1 MLKLKLYLILIQSF
15 AYTLKI
21 NPKTLRYNSLN
32 FSLKGFHARFIRIC
46 YPPPPQSAI
55 KHRTPNNEEIE
66 LPTHI
71 TSNLKKELRDYQKQ
85 AIYSYLEKRQFNP
98 TQKHFMF
105 EMATGSGKTLV
116 MAGLILECYKQGYQN
131 FIFFVNSASILE
143 KTKLNFIDS
152 ASSKY
157 LFSENININDENT
170 EIKSINNLNESH
182 NNAINIYFSTIQ
194 GLFSLFTRAK
204 ENAITLEDLKD
215 QKLVFLADEAHHLNT
230 ETKKKLNDSEASE
243 KRNWESVVKLALEQN
258 KDNLLLEF
266 SATIPNEKSV
276 KEKYENLK
284 AFTYTLK
291 EFSEDKFCK
300 NIYSL
305 SYENK
310 ELETRF
316 LGACVSSLY
325 KELLAQHHN
334 IENFKPCILFKSERI
349 EESRKNQE
357 RFNTFL
363 ENLNPLDL
371 ENFFNHSR
379 NAFFKAAKSFFD
391 EKNYAPNL
399 VALLQNKF
407 KESVQINTNNEKE
420 LEKGMLLLNSLEDR
434 DNPKRV
440 IFSVDKLNEG
450 WDVLNLFDIV
460 RLKNKANQKDTI
472 KDAQLIGRGARYYPF
487 SYNDF
492 KPSCIEFYQRKF
504 DLFNPLSA
512 LERLDYHA
520 IYDSEFIAKL
530 KKELQE
536 LGLGFIEKE
545 KEKTTI
551 PLTPTKRFK
560 CYYASNTKDKKKN
573 LFNMDYSDP
582 VEVKLKSL
590 HVPLFAFGVRE
601 KKVDFKEE
609 NKGDRT
615 YYMTHALNKI
625 PLNYF
630 LKALNLKNLDF
641 KTLKK
646 AFKKH
651 AFNNKV
657 GFIEQYISPLKTN
670 FHKNQ
675 KFDDNKTLLKLAV
688 YVIENLKDTLLKE
701 QNEPSVSALELKEF
715 ETHNKSL
722 STSEWEKDVPPYEWL
737 LFKDMRKL
745 DSDLERE
752 FLGFI
757 NDHKEL
763 LNKKFKEWCVLRND
777 HFTELKV
784 FCNIEGPFYAQGF
797 EPDFILFAQTHEDGF
812 LGFTCYMEAKGE
824 HLEPSNAWKKE
835 FLGMLEN
842 ATLKSHNKKLHL
854 KGLPFFTLHNREV
867 NDEFQTAFHQTFK
880 DKEC

>member
-1 MLKLKLYLILIQSF
+1 MKNH
-15 AYTLKI
+15 A
-21 NPKTLRYNSLN
+21 LN
-32 FSLKGFHARFIRIC
+32 N
-46 YPPPPQSAI
+46 
-55 KHRTPNNEEIE
+55 TPNNKENNEEID

-85 AIYSYLEKRQFNP
+85 AIHNYLEKRQSHP

-131 FIFFVNSASILE
+131 FIFFVNSTSILE
-143 KTKLNFIDS
+143 KTKLNFTDS
-152 ASSKY
+152 VSSKY
-157 LFSENININDENT
+157 LFSENININDENI

-258 KDNLLLEF
+258 EDNLLLEF
-266 SATIPNEKSV
+266 SATIPKEKSV
-276 KEKYENLK
+276 EEKYKNLK
-284 AFTYTLK
+284 VATYTLK

-349 EESRKNQE
+349 EDSKENQE
-357 RFNTFL
+357 RFNAFL
-363 ENLNPLDL
+363 ENLSPLDL

-379 NAFFKAAKSFFD
+379 NAFFKDAKNFFD
-391 EKNYAPNL
+391 KQKYTPNL
-399 VALLQNKF
+399 AAFLQTKF
-407 KESVQINTNNEKE
+407 KKSTQINTNNEKE

-460 RLKNKANQKDTI
+460 RLKNKASQKDTT

-492 KPSCIEFYQRKF
+492 KPGRIEFYQRKF

-520 IYDSEFIAKL
+520 VYDSEFITQL
-530 KKELQE
+530 NNELQD
-536 LGLGFIEKE
+536 LGLGFVNEKQ
-545 KEKTTI
+545 TI

-560 CYYASNTKDKKKN
+560 CYYASNKREKNNN
-573 LFNMDYSDP
+573 LFNKDYSGP
-582 VEVKLKSL
+582 VKVKLQSL
-590 HVPLFAFGVRE
+590 HVPLFAFNVRE

-609 NKGDRT
+609 NKGDTT
-615 YYMTHALNKI
+615 YYIPHTLDKI
-625 PLNYF
+625 PINYF

-646 AFKKH
+646 AFKEH
-651 AFNNKV
+651 PFNNKV

-675 KFDDNKTLLKLAV
+675 KFDNNEILLKLAV
-688 YVIENLKDTLLKE
+688 YIIENLKDTLLKE
-701 QNEPSVSALELKEF
+701 QDKYEVSALELKEF

-722 STSEWEKDVPPYEWL
+722 SASEWEKNIPPYEWL

-745 DSDLERE
+745 DSKLERE
-752 FLGFI
+752 FLDFI
-757 NDHKEL
+757 NKNKEIL
-763 LNKKFKEWCVLRND
+763 DKKFKEWCVLRND
-777 HFTELKV
+777 HFAELKV
-784 FCNIEGPFYAQGF
+784 FCNIENSPFYAQGF

-824 HLEPSNAWKKE
+824 HLEPSNAWKEE
-835 FLGMLEN
+835 FLEMLEN

-854 KGLPFFTLHNREV
+854 KGLPFFTFTNNNRTL
-867 NDEFQTAFHQTFK
+867 NAEFVEAFHQTFK

>member
-1 MLKLKLYLILIQSF
+1 
-15 AYTLKI
+15 
-21 NPKTLRYNSLN
+21 
-32 FSLKGFHARFIRIC
+32 
-46 YPPPPQSAI
+46 
-55 KHRTPNNEEIE
+55 PNNAPNHGGID

-71 TSNLKKELRDYQKQ
+71 TSNLKKELRDYQKK
-85 AIYSYLEKRQFNP
+85 AIYNYLEKRQSNP

-116 MAGLILECYKQGYQN
+116 MAGLILECCKQGYQN
-131 FIFFVNSASILE
+131 FIFFVNSTSILE
-143 KTKLNFIDS
+143 KTKLNFTDS
-152 ASSKY
+152 TSSKY

-182 NNAINIYFSTIQ
+182 NSAINIYFSTIQ
-194 GLFSLFTRAK
+194 GLFSLFTKAK

-266 SATIPNEKSV
+266 SATIPKEKSV
-276 KEKYENLK
+276 EDKYKNLK
-284 AFTYTLK
+284 VATYTLK

-349 EESRKNQE
+349 EDSKANQE
-357 RFNTFL
+357 RFNAFL
-363 ENLNPLDL
+363 ENLSPLDL
-371 ENFFNHSR
+371 ENFFHYSR
-379 NAFFKAAKSFFD
+379 NAFFKDAKNFFD
-391 EKNYAPNL
+391 KQKYTPNL
-399 VALLQNKF
+399 TAFLQTKF
-407 KESVQINTNNEKE
+407 KKSTQINTNNEKE
-420 LEKGMLLLNSLEDR
+420 LEKSMLLLNSLEDR

-460 RLKNKANQKDTI
+460 RLKNKANQKDTT

-492 KPSCIEFYQRKF
+492 KPSRIEFYQRKF
-504 DLFNPLSA
+504 DLSNPLSA

-520 IYDSEFIAKL
+520 VYDSEFIAEL
-530 KKELQE
+530 KKELQD
-536 LGLGFIEKE
+536 LGLGFVNEKQ
-545 KEKTTI
+545 TI

-573 LFNMDYSDP
+573 LFNKDYSDP
-582 VEVKLKSL
+582 VEATLKSL
-590 HVPLFAFGVRE
+590 HVPLFGFIVYE

-609 NKGDRT
+609 NKGDTT
-615 YYMTHALNKI
+615 YYIPHTLDKI
-625 PLNYF
+625 PINYF

-657 GFIEQYISPLKTN
+657 EFIKEYISPLKTN

-675 KFDDNKTLLKLAV
+675 KFDDNEILLKLAV
-688 YVIENLKDTLLKE
+688 YIIENLKDTLLKE
-701 QNEPSVSALELKEF
+701 QDKYEVSALELKEF
-715 ETHNKSL
+715 ETHNKSI
-722 STSEWEKDVPPYEWL
+722 SASEWEKDIPFYEWL

-745 DSDLERE
+745 DSELERG
-752 FLGFI
+752 FLNFI
-757 NDHKEL
+757 NNHKEVL
-763 LNKKFKEWCVLRND
+763 DKKFKEWCVLRND
-777 HFTELKV
+777 HFAELKV
-784 FCNIEGPFYAQGF
+784 FCNIENSPFYAQGF
-797 EPDFILFAQTHEDGF
+797 EPDFILFAQTHSDEF

-835 FLGMLEN
+835 FLEMLEN
-842 ATLKSHNKKLHL
+842 TALKSRNKKLHL
-854 KGLPFFTLHNREV
+854 KGLPFFTLHNDKAV
-867 NDEFQTAFHQTFK
+867 NDEFATAFEQIFK

>member
-1 MLKLKLYLILIQSF
+1 
-15 AYTLKI
+15 
-21 NPKTLRYNSLN
+21 
-32 FSLKGFHARFIRIC
+32 
-46 YPPPPQSAI
+46 
-55 KHRTPNNEEIE
+55 
-66 LPTHI
+66 
-71 TSNLKKELRDYQKQ
+71 
-85 AIYSYLEKRQFNP
+85 
-98 TQKHFMF
+98 MF

-131 FIFFVNSASILE
+131 FIFFVNSTSILE

-152 ASSKY
+152 TSSKY

-170 EIKSINNLNESH
+170 EIKSINNLNESQAS
-182 NNAINIYFSTIQ
+182 AINIYFSTIQ
-194 GLFSLFTRAK
+194 GLFSLFAKAK

-230 ETKKKLNDSEASE
+230 DTKKKLSDAEFSE

-266 SATIPNEKSV
+266 SATIPKEKSV
-276 KEKYENLK
+276 EEKYKNLRVI
-284 AFTYTLK
+284 TYTLK

-349 EESRKNQE
+349 EDSKDNQE
-357 RFNTFL
+357 RFNAFL
-363 ENLNPLDL
+363 ENLSPLDL
-371 ENFFNHSR
+371 ENFFNYSR
-379 NAFFKAAKSFFD
+379 NAFFKDAKNFFD
-391 EKNYAPNL
+391 KQHYTPNL
-399 VALLQNKF
+399 TALLQTKF
-407 KESVQINTNNEKE
+407 KKSTQINTNNEKE
-420 LEKGMLLLNSLEDR
+420 LEKSMLLLNSLEDR
-434 DNPKRV
+434 QNPKRV

-460 RLKNKANQKDTI
+460 RLKNKASQKDTT

-487 SYNDF
+487 SYNDL
-492 KPSCIEFYQRKF
+492 KPSSIEFYQRKF
-504 DLFNPLSA
+504 DFSNPLSV

-520 IYDSEFIAKL
+520 IYDSEFISKL
-530 KKELQE
+530 NNELQD
-536 LGLGFIEKE
+536 LGLGFVNEKQ
-545 KEKTTI
+545 TI

-573 LFNMDYSDP
+573 LFNKDYTDS
-582 VEVKLKSL
+582 VKVKLQSL

-609 NKGDRT
+609 NKGDTT
-615 YYMTHALNKI
+615 YYIPHTLDKI

-657 GFIEQYISPLKTN
+657 GFIERYIFQLNTN

-675 KFDDNKTLLKLAV
+675 KFDDNKILLKLAV
-688 YVIENLKDTLLKE
+688 YIIENLKDTLLKE
-701 QNEPSVSALELKEF
+701 QDKYDVSALELKEF
-715 ETHNKSL
+715 ETHNRSL
-722 STSEWEKDVPPYEWL
+722 SASELEKNIPLYEWL

-745 DSDLERE
+745 DSDLERK
-752 FLGFI
+752 FLNFI
-757 NDHKEL
+757 NDHKEVL
-763 LNKKFKEWCVLRND
+763 DKKFKEWCVLRND
-777 HFTELKV
+777 HFAELKI
-784 FCNIEGPFYAQGF
+784 FCDIENSPYYAQGF
-797 EPDFILFAQTHEDGF
+797 EPDFILFAQTHSDEF

-824 HLEPSNAWKKE
+824 HLEPSSAWKKE
-835 FLGMLEN
+835 FLEMLEN
-842 ATLKSHNKKLHL
+842 AALKSHNKKLHL
-854 KGLPFFTLHNREV
+854 KGLPFFTFTNNNRTL
-867 NDEFQTAFHQTFK
+867 NAEFVEAFNQTFK
-880 DKEC
+880 DHKC

>member
-1 MLKLKLYLILIQSF
+1 
-15 AYTLKI
+15 
-21 NPKTLRYNSLN
+21 
-32 FSLKGFHARFIRIC
+32 
-46 YPPPPQSAI
+46 
-55 KHRTPNNEEIE
+55 
-66 LPTHI
+66 
-71 TSNLKKELRDYQKQ
+71 
-85 AIYSYLEKRQFNP
+85 
-98 TQKHFMF
+98 MF

-116 MAGLILECYKQGYQN
+116 MAGLILECCKQGYQN
-131 FIFFVNSASILE
+131 FIFFVNSTSILE
-143 KTKLNFIDS
+143 KTKLNFTDS

-194 GLFSLFTRAK
+194 GLFSLFTKAK
-204 ENAITLEDLKD
+204 ENAISIEDLKD

-230 ETKKKLNDSEASE
+230 ETKKKLNDAEFSE

-266 SATIPNEKSV
+266 SATIPKEKSV
-276 KEKYENLK
+276 EDKYKNLK

-349 EESRKNQE
+349 EDSKENQE
-357 RFNTFL
+357 RFNAFL
-363 ENLNPLDL
+363 ENLSPLDL
-371 ENFFNHSR
+371 ENFFHYSR
-379 NAFFKAAKSFFD
+379 NAFFKDAKNFFD
-391 EKNYAPNL
+391 KQKYTPNL
-399 VALLQNKF
+399 AQLLQTKF
-407 KESVQINTNNEKE
+407 KKSVQINTNNEKE

-434 DNPKRV
+434 DNHKRV

-460 RLKNKANQKDTI
+460 RLKNKASQKDTI

-492 KPSCIEFYQRKF
+492 KPGRIEFYQRKF
-504 DLFNPLSA
+504 DFSNPLSA

-520 IYDSEFIAKL
+520 VYDSEFIAKL
-530 KKELQE
+530 NNELQD
-536 LGLGFIEKE
+536 LGLGFVNEKQ
-545 KEKTTI
+545 TI

-560 CYYASNTKDKKKN
+560 CYYASNTKDKNKN
-573 LFNMDYSDP
+573 LFNKDYTDH
-582 VEVKLKSL
+582 VIVKLQSL
-590 HVPLFAFGVRE
+590 HVPLFAFNVRE

-615 YYMTHALNKI
+615 YYIPHTLNKI
-625 PLNYF
+625 PINYF

-657 GFIEQYISPLKTN
+657 GFIEQYISHLKTN
-670 FHKNQ
+670 FHKDQ
-675 KFDDNKTLLKLAV
+675 KFDDNKILLKLAV
-688 YVIENLKDTLLKE
+688 YIIENLKDTLLKE
-701 QNEPSVSALELKEF
+701 QDKPSVSALELKEF

-722 STSEWEKDVPPYEWL
+722 SASELEKDIPLYEWL

-757 NDHKEL
+757 NDHKEVL
-763 LNKKFKEWCVLRND
+763 DKKFKEWCVLRND
-777 HFTELKV
+777 HFAELKV
-784 FCNIEGPFYAQGF
+784 FCNIENSPYYAQGF
-797 EPDFILFAQTHEDGF
+797 EPDFILFAQTHSDEF

-824 HLEPSNAWKKE
+824 HLEPSNAWKEE
-835 FLGMLEN
+835 FLEMLEN
-842 ATLKSHNKKLHL
+842 TALKSHNKKLHL
-854 KGLPFFTLHNREV
+854 KGLPFFTLHNHNSVV
-867 NDEFQTAFHQTFK
+867 NGEFKTAFDQIFK
-880 DKEC
+880 DHKC

>member
-1 MLKLKLYLILIQSF
+1 
-15 AYTLKI
+15 
-21 NPKTLRYNSLN
+21 
-32 FSLKGFHARFIRIC
+32 
-46 YPPPPQSAI
+46 
-55 KHRTPNNEEIE
+55 
-66 LPTHI
+66 
-71 TSNLKKELRDYQKQ
+71 
-85 AIYSYLEKRQFNP
+85 
-98 TQKHFMF
+98 MF

-116 MAGLILECYKQGYQN
+116 MAALILECCKQGYQN
-131 FIFFVNSASILE
+131 FIFFVNSTSILE
-143 KTKLNFIDS
+143 KTKLNFTDS

-157 LFSENININDENT
+157 LFSENIHINDENI

-182 NNAINIYFSTIQ
+182 ENAINIYFSTIQ
-194 GLFSLFTRAK
+194 GLFSLLTKAK

-230 ETKKKLNDSEASE
+230 ETKKKLSGAEFSE
-243 KRNWESVVKLALEQN
+243 KCNWESVVKLALEQN

-276 KEKYENLK
+276 KDKYENLK
-284 AFTYTLK
+284 VITYTLK

-349 EESRKNQE
+349 EDSKQNQE
-357 RFNTFL
+357 RFNAFL
-363 ENLNPLDL
+363 DNLSPSDL
-371 ENFFNHSR
+371 ENFFNDSR
-379 NAFFKAAKSFFD
+379 NAFFKDAKNFFD
-391 EKNYAPNL
+391 KQNYTPNL
-399 VALLQNKF
+399 AAFLQTKF
-407 KESVQINTNNEKE
+407 KKSTQINTNNEKE

-440 IFSVDKLNEG
+440 VFSVDKLNEG

-460 RLKNKANQKDTI
+460 RLKNKASQKDTT
-472 KDAQLIGRGARYYPF
+472 KEAQLIGRGARYYPF

-492 KPSCIEFYQRKF
+492 KPNRIEFYQRKF
-504 DLFNPLSA
+504 DFSNPLSA

-520 IYDSEFIAKL
+520 VYDSEFIAQL
-530 KKELQE
+530 KKDLKEI
-536 LGLGFIEKE
+536 GLGFIDENKE
-545 KEKTTI
+545 KQII
-551 PLTPTKRFK
+551 PLTPTKHFK
-560 CYYASNTKDKKKN
+560 CYYASNTKDKNKN
-573 LFNMDYSDP
+573 LFNKDYTDS
-582 VEVKLKSL
+582 VKVKLQSL
-590 HVPLFAFGVRE
+590 HVPLFGFIVHE

-609 NKGDRT
+609 NKSDKT
-615 YYMTHALNKI
+615 FYLPHALGKI

-651 AFNNKV
+651 PFNNKV
-657 GFIEQYISPLKTN
+657 EFIREYISPLKTN

-675 KFDDNKTLLKLAV
+675 KFDDNKILLKLAV
-688 YVIENLKDTLLKE
+688 YIIENLKNTLLKE
-701 QNEPSVSALELKEF
+701 QDKYSVSELELKEF

-722 STSEWEKDVPPYEWL
+722 SASEWEKDIPSYEWL

-745 DSDLERE
+745 DSNLERG
-752 FLGFI
+752 FLNFI
-757 NDHKEL
+757 NDNKEVL
-763 LNKKFKEWCVLRND
+763 DKKFKEWCVLRND

-784 FCNIEGPFYAQGF
+784 FCNIENSPYYAQGF
-797 EPDFILFAQTHEDGF
+797 EPDFILFAQTHSDEF
-812 LGFTCYMEAKGE
+812 LGFTCYMESKGE

-835 FLGMLEN
+835 FLEMLEN
-842 ATLKSHNKKLHL
+842 ADLKSRNKKLNL
-854 KGLPFFTLHNREV
+854 KGLPFFTLHNNEAV
-867 NDEFQTAFHQTFK
+867 NEKFTTAFDQIFK
-880 DKEC
+880 DQEC

>member
-1 MLKLKLYLILIQSF
+1 
-15 AYTLKI
+15 
-21 NPKTLRYNSLN
+21 
-32 FSLKGFHARFIRIC
+32 
-46 YPPPPQSAI
+46 
-55 KHRTPNNEEIE
+55 
-66 LPTHI
+66 
-71 TSNLKKELRDYQKQ
+71 
-85 AIYSYLEKRQFNP
+85 
-98 TQKHFMF
+98 MF

-116 MAGLILECYKQGYQN
+116 MAGLILECCKQGYQN
-131 FIFFVNSASILE
+131 FIFFVNSTSILE
-143 KTKLNFIDS
+143 KTKLNFTDS

-157 LFSENININDENT
+157 LFSENIHINDENT

-182 NNAINIYFSTIQ
+182 NGAINIYFSTIQ

-230 ETKKKLNDSEASE
+230 ETKKKLSDAESSE

-266 SATIPNEKSV
+266 SATIPKEKSV
-276 KEKYENLK
+276 KDKYENLK
-284 AFTYTLK
+284 VITYTLK

-349 EESRKNQE
+349 EDSKENQE
-357 RFNTFL
+357 RFNAFL
-363 ENLNPLDL
+363 ENLSPLDL

-379 NAFFKAAKSFFD
+379 NAFFKDAKNFFD
-391 EKNYAPNL
+391 KQHYTPNL
-399 VALLQNKF
+399 AAFLQTKF
-407 KESVQINTNNEKE
+407 KKSVQINTNNEKE

-434 DNPKRV
+434 QNPKRV

-460 RLKNKANQKDTI
+460 RLKNKASQKDTT

-492 KPSCIEFYQRKF
+492 KPSSIEFYQCKF

-530 KKELQE
+530 KNELQD
-536 LGLGFIEKE
+536 LGLGFVNEKQ
-545 KEKTTI
+545 TI
-551 PLTPTKRFK
+551 PLTPTKHFK
-560 CYYASNTKDKKKN
+560 CYYASNTKDKNKN
-573 LFNMDYSDP
+573 LFNKDYTDH
-582 VEVKLKSL
+582 VKVKLQSL
-590 HVPLFAFGVRE
+590 HVPLFGFIVHE

-609 NKGDRT
+609 NKSDKT
-615 YYMTHALNKI
+615 FYLPHALGKI

-657 GFIEQYISPLKTN
+657 EFIKQYISPLKTN

-675 KFDDNKTLLKLAV
+675 KFDDNKKLLELAV
-688 YVIENLKDTLLKE
+688 YIIENLKDTLLKE
-701 QNEPSVSALELKEF
+701 QDKYSVSELKLKEF

-722 STSEWEKDVPPYEWL
+722 SASEFEKDIPSYEWL

-745 DSDLERE
+745 DSELERD
-752 FLGFI
+752 FLDFI
-757 NDHKEL
+757 NSHKEVL
-763 LNKKFKEWCVLRND
+763 DKKFKEWCVLRND

-784 FCNIEGPFYAQGF
+784 FCNIENSPYYAQGF
-797 EPDFILFAQTHEDGF
+797 EPDFILFAQTHSNEF

-835 FLGMLEN
+835 FLETLEN
-842 ATLKSHNKKLHL
+842 ADLKSRNKKLNL
-854 KGLPFFTLHNREV
+854 KGLPFFTNHNSVV
-867 NDEFQTAFHQTFK
+867 NSEFTTAFNQIF
-880 DKEC
+880 

>member
-1 MLKLKLYLILIQSF
+1 MKNH
-15 AYTLKI
+15 A
-21 NPKTLRYNSLN
+21 LN
-32 FSLKGFHARFIRIC
+32 NAPSNG
-46 YPPPPQSAI
+46 
-55 KHRTPNNEEIE
+55 EIE

-71 TSNLKKELRDYQKQ
+71 TSNLKKELRDYQKK
-85 AIYSYLEKRQFNP
+85 AIYNYLEKQQSNP

-116 MAGLILECYKQGYQN
+116 MAGLILECCKQGYQN
-131 FIFFVNSASILE
+131 FIFFVNSTSILE
-143 KTKLNFIDS
+143 KTKLNFTDS

-182 NNAINIYFSTIQ
+182 SGAINIYFSTIQ
-194 GLFSLFTRAK
+194 GLFSLFTKAK

-266 SATIPNEKSV
+266 SATIPKEKSV
-276 KEKYENLK
+276 EEKYKNLK

-310 ELETRF
+310 ALETRF

-349 EESRKNQE
+349 EDSKANQE
-357 RFNTFL
+357 RFNAFL
-363 ENLNPLDL
+363 ENLSPLDL
-371 ENFFNHSR
+371 ENFFNYSR
-379 NAFFKAAKSFFD
+379 NAFFKDAKNFFD
-391 EKNYAPNL
+391 KQKYTPNL
-399 VALLQNKF
+399 TAFLQTKF
-407 KESVQINTNNEKE
+407 KKSTQINTNNEKE

-492 KPSCIEFYQRKF
+492 KPSRIEFYQRKF
-504 DLFNPLSA
+504 DLSNPLSA

-520 IYDSEFIAKL
+520 VYDSEFIAKL
-530 KKELQE
+530 NNELQD
-536 LGLGFIEKE
+536 LGLGFVNEKQ
-545 KEKTTI
+545 TI

-560 CYYASNTKDKKKN
+560 CYYASNTKDKNKN
-573 LFNMDYSDP
+573 LFNKDYTDP
-582 VEVKLKSL
+582 VEAKLQSL
-590 HVPLFAFGVRE
+590 HVPLFAFNARE

-609 NKGDRT
+609 NKGDTT
-615 YYMTHALNKI
+615 YFIPHTLDKI
-625 PLNYF
+625 PINYF
-630 LKALNLKNLDF
+630 LKALNLKNLNF

-657 GFIEQYISPLKTN
+657 GFIECYISPLKTK
-670 FHKNQ
+670 FHKDQ
-675 KFDDNKTLLKLAV
+675 KFDDNKILLKLAV
-688 YVIENLKDTLLKE
+688 YIIENLKDTLLKE
-701 QNEPSVSALELKEF
+701 QDKYEVSALELKEF

-722 STSEWEKDVPPYEWL
+722 SASEWEKDIPFYEWL

-757 NDHKEL
+757 NDHKEVL
-763 LNKKFKEWCVLRND
+763 DKKFKEWCVLRND

-784 FCNIEGPFYAQGF
+784 FCNIENSPYYAQGF
-797 EPDFILFAQTHEDGF
+797 EPDFILFAQTHSDEF

-835 FLGMLEN
+835 FLETLEN
-842 ATLKSHNKKLHL
+842 AALKSHNKKLDL
-854 KGLPFFTLHNREV
+854 KGLPFFTLHNNKEV
-867 NDEFQTAFHQTFK
+867 NDEFATAFDQIFK
-880 DKEC
+880 DHKC

>member
-1 MLKLKLYLILIQSF
+1 
-15 AYTLKI
+15 
-21 NPKTLRYNSLN
+21 
-32 FSLKGFHARFIRIC
+32 
-46 YPPPPQSAI
+46 
-55 KHRTPNNEEIE
+55 
-66 LPTHI
+66 
-71 TSNLKKELRDYQKQ
+71 
-85 AIYSYLEKRQFNP
+85 
-98 TQKHFMF
+98 MF

-116 MAGLILECYKQGYQN
+116 MAGLILECCKQGYQN
-131 FIFFVNSASILE
+131 FIFFVNSTSILE
-143 KTKLNFIDS
+143 KTKLNFTDS

-170 EIKSINNLNESH
+170 EIKSINNLNESQSS
-182 NNAINIYFSTIQ
+182 AINIYFSTIQ
-194 GLFSLFTRAK
+194 GLFSLFTKAK

-266 SATIPNEKSV
+266 SATIPKEKSV
-276 KEKYENLK
+276 EEKYKNLK
-284 AFTYTLK
+284 VVTYTLK

-349 EESRKNQE
+349 EDSKANQE

-363 ENLNPLDL
+363 ENLSPLDL
-371 ENFFNHSR
+371 ENFFHYSR
-379 NAFFKAAKSFFD
+379 NAFFKAAKNFFD
-391 EKNYAPNL
+391 EKNYTPNL
-399 VALLQNKF
+399 TAFLQTKF
-407 KESVQINTNNEKE
+407 KKSTQINTNNEKE

-460 RLKNKANQKDTI
+460 RLKNKASQKDTT

-492 KPSCIEFYQRKF
+492 KPSRIEFYQRKF
-504 DLFNPLSA
+504 DFSNPLST

-520 IYDSEFIAKL
+520 VYDSEFIAQL
-530 KKELQE
+530 NNELQD
-536 LGLGFIEKE
+536 LGLGFVNEKQ
-545 KEKTTI
+545 TI

-560 CYYASNTKDKKKN
+560 CYYASNTKDKNKN
-573 LFNMDYSDP
+573 LFNKDYTDS
-582 VEVKLKSL
+582 VKAKLQSL
-590 HVPLFAFGVRE
+590 HVPLFAFNVRE

-615 YYMTHALNKI
+615 YYIPHTLDKI
-625 PLNYF
+625 PINYF

-651 AFNNKV
+651 PFNNKV
-657 GFIEQYISPLKTN
+657 GFIEQYISHLKTN

-675 KFDDNKTLLKLAV
+675 KFDDNKILLKLAV
-688 YVIENLKDTLLKE
+688 YIIENLKDTLLKE
-701 QNEPSVSALELKEF
+701 QDKYEVSALELKEF

-722 STSEWEKDVPPYEWL
+722 SASELEKDIPFYEWL

-752 FLGFI
+752 FLVFI
-757 NDHKEL
+757 NDRKEVL
-763 LNKKFKEWCVLRND
+763 DRKFKEWCVLRND

-784 FCNIEGPFYAQGF
+784 FCDIEGPYYAQGF
-797 EPDFILFAQTHEDGF
+797 EPDFILFAQTHSDEF

-835 FLGMLEN
+835 FLEMLEN
-842 ATLKSHNKKLHL
+842 AMLKSHNKKLHL
-854 KGLPFFTLHNREV
+854 KGLPFFTLHNNKAV
-867 NDEFQTAFHQTFK
+867 NGEFATAFDQIFK
-880 DKEC
+880 D

>member
-1 MLKLKLYLILIQSF
+1 MY
-15 AYTLKI
+15 
-21 NPKTLRYNSLN
+21 
-32 FSLKGFHARFIRIC
+32 SLKVT
-46 YPPPPQSAI
+46 PPPPQSAI
-55 KHRTPNNEEIE
+55 KDHAPNNGEIE
-66 LPTHI
+66 LPAHI
-71 TSNLKKELRDYQKQ
+71 TSNLKNELRDYQKQ
-85 AIYSYLEKRQFNP
+85 AINNYLEKRQSHP

-131 FIFFVNSASILE
+131 FIFFVNSTSILE

-152 ASSKY
+152 VSSKY

-170 EIKSINNLNESH
+170 EIKSINNLNESQAS
-182 NNAINIYFSTIQ
+182 AINIYFSTIQ
-194 GLFSLFTRAK
+194 GLFSLFTKAK
-204 ENAITLEDLKD
+204 ENAISVEDLKD

-230 ETKKKLNDSEASE
+230 ETKKKLSDAESSE
-243 KRNWESVVKLALEQN
+243 KHNWESVVKLALEQN

-276 KEKYENLK
+276 KDKYKNLK
-284 AFTYTLK
+284 VITYTLK

-349 EESRKNQE
+349 EDSKENQE

-379 NAFFKAAKSFFD
+379 NAFFKDAKNFFD
-391 EKNYAPNL
+391 KQHYTPNL
-399 VALLQNKF
+399 AALLQTKF
-407 KESVQINTNNEKE
+407 KKNVQINTNNEKE

-434 DNPKRV
+434 ENLKRV

-460 RLKNKANQKDTI
+460 RLKNKASQKDTT

-487 SYNDF
+487 SYNDL
-492 KPSCIEFYQRKF
+492 KPSQIEFYQRKF

-530 KKELQE
+530 KKELQD
-536 LGLGFIEKE
+536 LGLGFIE

-573 LFNMDYSDP
+573 LFNKDYTDP
-582 VEVKLKSL
+582 VKVKLQSL

-615 YYMTHALNKI
+615 YYIPHTLDKI
-625 PLNYF
+625 PINYF

-657 GFIEQYISPLKTN
+657 GFIEQYISHLKTN

-688 YVIENLKDTLLKE
+688 YIIGNLKDTLLKE
-701 QNEPSVSALELKEF
+701 QDKYEVSALELKEF

-722 STSEWEKDVPPYEWL
+722 SASEWEKDIPFYEWL

-745 DSDLERE
+745 DSKLERE
-752 FLGFI
+752 FLDFI
-757 NDHKEL
+757 NKNKEVL
-763 LNKKFKEWCVLRND
+763 DKKFKEWCVLRND
-777 HFTELKV
+777 HFAELKI
-784 FCNIEGPFYAQGF
+784 FCDIEGPFYAQGF
-797 EPDFILFAQTHEDGF
+797 EPDFILFAQTHEDEF
-812 LGFTCYMEAKGE
+812 LGFTCYMEVKGE

-835 FLGMLEN
+835 FLEMLEN

-854 KGLPFFTLHNREV
+854 KGLPFFTLHNSVV
-867 NDEFQTAFHQTFK
+867 NGDFQTAFHQTFK

>member
-1 MLKLKLYLILIQSF
+1 MF
-15 AYTLKI
+15 AYTSKTNL
-21 NPKTLRYNSLN
+21 KTLRYNSLN
-32 FSLKGFHARFIRIC
+32 FSLKGFHARFIHSKL
-46 YPPPPQSAI
+46 PPPPQSAI
-55 KHRTPNNEEIE
+55 KHHAPNNAPNNKEIE

-85 AIYSYLEKRQFNP
+85 AIYNYLEKRQFNP

-143 KTKLNFIDS
+143 KTKLNFTDS

-157 LFSENININDENT
+157 LFSESININDENI

-194 GLFSLFTRAK
+194 GLFSLFTKAK

-266 SATIPNEKSV
+266 SATIPKEKSV
-276 KEKYENLK
+276 EDKYKNLK
-284 AFTYTLK
+284 VITYTLK

-349 EESRKNQE
+349 EDSKENQE

-363 ENLNPLDL
+363 ENLSPLDL
-371 ENFFNHSR
+371 ENFFNYSR
-379 NAFFKAAKSFFD
+379 NAFFKDAKNFFD
-391 EKNYAPNL
+391 KQHYTPNL
-399 VALLQNKF
+399 TAFLQTKF
-407 KESVQINTNNEKE
+407 KKSTQINTNNEKE

-460 RLKNKANQKDTI
+460 RLKNKASQKDTT

-492 KPSCIEFYQRKF
+492 KPSRIEFYQRKF

-520 IYDSEFIAKL
+520 VYDSEFIAQL
-530 KKELQE
+530 NNELQD
-536 LGLGFIEKE
+536 LGLGFVNEKQ
-545 KEKTTI
+545 TI

-560 CYYASNTKDKKKN
+560 CYYASNTKDKNKN
-573 LFNMDYSDP
+573 LFNKDYTDS
-582 VEVKLKSL
+582 VKVKLQSL
-590 HVPLFAFGVRE
+590 HVPLFAFNVRE
-601 KKVDFKEE
+601 KQVDFKEE

-615 YYMTHALNKI
+615 YYIPHTLDKI

-646 AFKKH
+646 AFTKH

-657 GFIEQYISPLKTN
+657 GFIERYVSSLKTN
-670 FHKNQ
+670 FHKDQ
-675 KFDDNKTLLKLAV
+675 KFDDNKNLLKLAV
-688 YVIENLKDTLLKE
+688 YIIENLKDALLKE
-701 QNEPSVSALELKEF
+701 QDKYEVSALELKEF

-722 STSEWEKDVPPYEWL
+722 SASEWEKDIPPYEWL

-757 NDHKEL
+757 NDHKEVL
-763 LNKKFKEWCVLRND
+763 DKKFKEWCVLRND
-777 HFTELKV
+777 HFAELKV
-784 FCNIEGPFYAQGF
+784 FCNIENSPYYAQGF
-797 EPDFILFAQTHEDGF
+797 EPDFILFAQTYSDEF

-835 FLGMLEN
+835 FLEMLEN

-854 KGLPFFTLHNREV
+854 KGLPFFTLHNGV
-867 NDEFQTAFHQTFK
+867 VKDDFKTAFHQTFK

>member
-1 MLKLKLYLILIQSF
+1 
-15 AYTLKI
+15 
-21 NPKTLRYNSLN
+21 
-32 FSLKGFHARFIRIC
+32 
-46 YPPPPQSAI
+46 
-55 KHRTPNNEEIE
+55 
-66 LPTHI
+66 
-71 TSNLKKELRDYQKQ
+71 
-85 AIYSYLEKRQFNP
+85 
-98 TQKHFMF
+98 MF

-131 FIFFVNSASILE
+131 FIFFVNSTSILE
-143 KTKLNFIDS
+143 KTKLNFTDS
-152 ASSKY
+152 VSSKY
-157 LFSENININDENT
+157 LFSETIHINDENT
-170 EIKSINNLNESH
+170 EIKSINNLSESYE
-182 NNAINIYFSTIQ
+182 NAINIYFSTIQ
-194 GLFSLFTRAK
+194 GLFSLFTKAK

-230 ETKKKLNDSEASE
+230 ETKKKLSDAESSE

-276 KEKYENLK
+276 KDKYENLK
-284 AFTYTLK
+284 VITYTLK

-310 ELETRF
+310 DLETRF

-349 EESRKNQE
+349 EDSKENQE
-357 RFNTFL
+357 RFNAFL
-363 ENLNPLDL
+363 ENLSPLDL
-371 ENFFNHSR
+371 ENFFNDSR
-379 NAFFKAAKSFFD
+379 NAFFKDAKNFFD
-391 EKNYAPNL
+391 KQHYTPNL
-399 VALLQNKF
+399 AAFLQTKF
-407 KESVQINTNNEKE
+407 KKSTQINTNNEKE

-460 RLKNKANQKDTI
+460 RLKNKASQKDTT
-472 KDAQLIGRGARYYPF
+472 KEAQLIGRGARYYPF

-492 KPSCIEFYQRKF
+492 KPSRIEFYQRKF
-504 DLFNPLSA
+504 DFSNPLSA

-520 IYDSEFIAKL
+520 VYDSEFIAQL
-530 KKELQE
+530 KNDLKEI
-536 LGLGFIEKE
+536 GLGFVNENKE
-545 KEKTTI
+545 KQTI
-551 PLTPTKRFK
+551 PLTPTKHFK
-560 CYYASNTKDKKKN
+560 CYYASNTKDKNKN
-573 LFNMDYSDP
+573 LFNKDYTDS
-582 VEVKLKSL
+582 VGVKLQSL
-590 HVPLFAFGVRE
+590 HVPLFGFIVHE
-601 KKVDFKEE
+601 KKVDFKED
-609 NKGDRT
+609 NQGDKT
-615 YYMTHALNKI
+615 FYLPHALDKI

-657 GFIEQYISPLKTN
+657 EFIKEYISPLKTN

-675 KFDDNKTLLKLAV
+675 KFDNNKTLLELAV
-688 YVIENLKDTLLKE
+688 HIIENLKDTLLKE
-701 QNEPSVSALELKEF
+701 QDKYSVSELELKEF

-722 STSEWEKDVPPYEWL
+722 SAREFEKDIPSYEWL

-745 DSDLERE
+745 DSDLERD
-752 FLGFI
+752 FLDFI
-757 NDHKEL
+757 NDNKEVL
-763 LNKKFKEWCVLRND
+763 DKKFKEWCVLRND

-784 FCNIEGPFYAQGF
+784 FCNIEDSPFYAQGF
-797 EPDFILFAQTHEDGF
+797 EPDFILFAQTHSDEF

-824 HLEPSNAWKKE
+824 HLEHFSAWKEE
-835 FLGMLEN
+835 FLKMLEN
-842 ATLKSHNKKLHL
+842 AELKSRNKKLDL
-854 KGLPFFTLHNREV
+854 KGLPFFTLHNGVVGVV
-867 NDEFQTAFHQTFK
+867 NEKFYTAFNQIFK
-880 DKEC
+880 D

>member
-1 MLKLKLYLILIQSF
+1 MKD
-15 AYTLKI
+15 
-21 NPKTLRYNSLN
+21 
-32 FSLKGFHARFIRIC
+32 HA
-46 YPPPPQSAI
+46 
-55 KHRTPNNEEIE
+55 PNNAPSNGEIE

-71 TSNLKKELRDYQKQ
+71 TSNLKNELRDYQKK
-85 AIYSYLEKRQFNP
+85 AINNYLEKRQSHPF
-98 TQKHFMF
+98 QKHFMF

-131 FIFFVNSASILE
+131 FIFFVNSTSILE
-143 KTKLNFIDS
+143 KTKLNFTDS

-170 EIKSINNLNESH
+170 EIKSINNLNESQAS
-182 NNAINIYFSTIQ
+182 AINIYFSTIQ
-194 GLFSLFTRAK
+194 GLFSLFTKAK
-204 ENAITLEDLKD
+204 ENAISIEDLKD

-230 ETKKKLNDSEASE
+230 ETKKKLSDAESSE
-243 KRNWESVVKLALEQN
+243 KRNWESVVKLVLEQN

-276 KEKYENLK
+276 EEKYKNLK
-284 AFTYTLK
+284 VITYTLK

-349 EESRKNQE
+349 EESKENQE
-357 RFNTFL
+357 RFNAFL
-363 ENLNPLDL
+363 ENLSPLDL

-379 NAFFKAAKSFFD
+379 NAFFKAAKNFFD
-391 EKNYAPNL
+391 ERNYTPNL
-399 VALLQNKF
+399 VAFLQTKF
-407 KESVQINTNNEKE
+407 KKSTQINTNNEKE

-460 RLKNKANQKDTI
+460 RLKNKASQKDTT

-492 KPSCIEFYQRKF
+492 KPSRIEFYQRKF
-504 DLFNPLSA
+504 DFSNPLSA

-520 IYDSEFIAKL
+520 VYDSEFIAKL
-530 KKELQE
+530 NNELQD
-536 LGLGFIEKE
+536 LGLGFVDEKQ
-545 KEKTTI
+545 TI

-560 CYYASNTKDKKKN
+560 CYYASNKREKNNN
-573 LFNMDYSDP
+573 LFNKDYSDP
-582 VEVKLKSL
+582 VEATLKSL
-590 HVPLFAFGVRE
+590 HVPLFGFNVRE

-609 NKGDRT
+609 NKGDKT
-615 YYMTHALNKI
+615 YYIPYILDKI
-625 PLNYF
+625 PINYF

-675 KFDDNKTLLKLAV
+675 KFDDNKILLQLAV
-688 YVIENLKDTLLKE
+688 YIIGNLKDTLLKE
-701 QNEPSVSALELKEF
+701 QDKYDVSALELKEF

-722 STSEWEKDVPPYEWL
+722 SASEWEKNIPPYEWL

-745 DSDLERE
+745 DSDLERD
-752 FLGFI
+752 FLDFI
-757 NDHKEL
+757 NKNKEL

-797 EPDFILFAQTHEDGF
+797 EPDFILFAQTHSDEF

-824 HLEPSNAWKKE
+824 HLESSSAWKKE
-835 FLGMLEN
+835 FLEMLEN
-842 ATLKSHNKKLHL
+842 AVLESHNKKLHL
-854 KGLPFFTLHNREV
+854 KGLPFFTLHNSVV
-867 NDEFQTAFHQTFK
+867 NGDFKTAFDQIFK
-880 DKEC
+880 DHKC

>member
-1 MLKLKLYLILIQSF
+1 MKDRTQNN
-15 AYTLKI
+15 AP
-21 NPKTLRYNSLN
+21 N
-32 FSLKGFHARFIRIC
+32 
-46 YPPPPQSAI
+46 
-55 KHRTPNNEEIE
+55 TPNNGGIE

-85 AIYSYLEKRQFNP
+85 AIYNYLEKRQSHP

-131 FIFFVNSASILE
+131 FIFFVNSTSILE
-143 KTKLNFIDS
+143 KTKLNFTDS

-170 EIKSINNLNESH
+170 EIKSINILNESQAS
-182 NNAINIYFSTIQ
+182 AINIYFSTIQ
-194 GLFSLFTRAK
+194 GLFSLFTKAK

-230 ETKKKLNDSEASE
+230 ETKKKLSDAESSE

-266 SATIPNEKSV
+266 SATIPKEKSV
-276 KEKYENLK
+276 EEKYKNLK
-284 AFTYTLK
+284 VATYTLK

-349 EESRKNQE
+349 EESKKNQE
-357 RFNTFL
+357 RFNAFL
-363 ENLNPLDL
+363 ENLSPLDL
-371 ENFFNHSR
+371 ENFFHYSR
-379 NAFFKAAKSFFD
+379 NAFFKDAKNFFD
-391 EKNYAPNL
+391 KQKYTPNL
-399 VALLQNKF
+399 AAFLQTKF
-407 KESVQINTNNEKE
+407 KKSAQINTNNEKE

-460 RLKNKANQKDTI
+460 RLKNKASQKDTT

-492 KPSCIEFYQRKF
+492 KPGRIEFYQRKF
-504 DLFNPLSA
+504 DFSNPLSA

-530 KKELQE
+530 NNELQD
-536 LGLGFIEKE
+536 LGLGFVNEKQ
-545 KEKTTI
+545 TI

-582 VEVKLKSL
+582 VEATLQSL
-590 HVPLFAFGVRE
+590 HVPLFGFIVRE

-609 NKGDRT
+609 NKGDTT
-615 YYMTHALNKI
+615 YYIPHTLDKI

-657 GFIEQYISPLKTN
+657 GFIEQYISHLKTN

-688 YVIENLKDTLLKE
+688 YIIENLKDALLKE
-701 QNEPSVSALELKEF
+701 QDKYEVSALELKEF

-722 STSEWEKDVPPYEWL
+722 SASELEKGIPFYEWL

-745 DSDLERE
+745 DSDLERK
-752 FLGFI
+752 FLVFI
-757 NDHKEL
+757 NDHKEVL
-763 LNKKFKEWCVLRND
+763 DKKFKEWCVLRND

-784 FCNIEGPFYAQGF
+784 FCNIEDSPYYAQGF
-797 EPDFILFAQTHEDGF
+797 EPDFILFAQTHSDEF

-835 FLGMLEN
+835 FLEMLEN

-854 KGLPFFTLHNREV
+854 KGLPFFTLHNNKNNKAV
-867 NDEFQTAFHQTFK
+867 NDEFATAFDQIF
-880 DKEC
+880 

>member
-1 MLKLKLYLILIQSF
+1 
-15 AYTLKI
+15 T
-21 NPKTLRYNSLN
+21 
-32 FSLKGFHARFIRIC
+32 
-46 YPPPPQSAI
+46 QSAI
-55 KHRTPNNEEIE
+55 KDRTPNNAPSNKEID

-85 AIYSYLEKRQFNP
+85 AIYNYLEKRQSNP

-116 MAGLILECYKQGYQN
+116 MAGLILECCKQGYQN
-131 FIFFVNSASILE
+131 FIFFVNSTSILE
-143 KTKLNFIDS
+143 KTKLNFTDS

-157 LFSENININDENT
+157 LFSENININDENI

-182 NNAINIYFSTIQ
+182 NSAINIYFSTIQ
-194 GLFSLFTRAK
+194 GLFSLFTKAK

-230 ETKKKLNDSEASE
+230 ETKKKLNDSETSE
-243 KRNWESVVKLALEQN
+243 KHNWESVVKLALEQN

-266 SATIPNEKSV
+266 STTIPNEKSV
-276 KEKYENLK
+276 KDKYENLK

-349 EESRKNQE
+349 EDSKENQE
-357 RFNTFL
+357 RFNAFL
-363 ENLNPLDL
+363 ENLSPLDL
-371 ENFFNHSR
+371 ENFFHYSR
-379 NAFFKAAKSFFD
+379 NAFFKDAKNFFD
-391 EKNYAPNL
+391 KQKYTPNL
-399 VALLQNKF
+399 VAFLQTKF
-407 KESVQINTNNEKE
+407 KKSTQINTNNEKE

-460 RLKNKANQKDTI
+460 RLKNKASQKDTI

-492 KPSCIEFYQRKF
+492 KPSRIEFYQRKF
-504 DLFNPLSA
+504 DLNNPLST

-520 IYDSEFIAKL
+520 VYDSEFITEL

-536 LGLGFIEKE
+536 LGLGLIE

-560 CYYASNTKDKKKN
+560 CYYASNKRDKNKN
-573 LFNMDYSDP
+573 LFNKDYSGP
-582 VEVKLKSL
+582 VEAKLQSL
-590 HVPLFAFGVRE
+590 HVPLFGFIVRE

-609 NKGDRT
+609 NKGDTT
-615 YYMTHALNKI
+615 YFIPHTLDKI

-657 GFIEQYISPLKTN
+657 EFIEQYISHLKTN
-670 FHKNQ
+670 FHKDQ
-675 KFDDNKTLLKLAV
+675 KFDDNKNLLKLAV
-688 YVIENLKDTLLKE
+688 YIIENLKDTLLKE
-701 QNEPSVSALELKEF
+701 QDKYEVSALELKEF

-722 STSEWEKDVPPYEWL
+722 SASEWEKDIPFYEWL

-745 DSDLERE
+745 DSDLERA
-752 FLGFI
+752 FLVFI
-757 NDHKEL
+757 NDHKEVL
-763 LNKKFKEWCVLRND
+763 DKKFKEWCVLRND

-784 FCNIEGPFYAQGF
+784 FCNIEDSPYYAQGF
-797 EPDFILFAQTHEDGF
+797 EPDFILFAQTHSDEF

-824 HLEPSNAWKKE
+824 HLELSNAWKKE
-835 FLGMLEN
+835 FLETLEN

-854 KGLPFFTLHNREV
+854 KGLPFFTLHNLHNNKVV
-867 NDEFQTAFHQTFK
+867 NDEFATAFDQIFK
-880 DKEC
+880 D

>member
-1 MLKLKLYLILIQSF
+1 
-15 AYTLKI
+15 
-21 NPKTLRYNSLN
+21 
-32 FSLKGFHARFIRIC
+32 
-46 YPPPPQSAI
+46 
-55 KHRTPNNEEIE
+55 
-66 LPTHI
+66 
-71 TSNLKKELRDYQKQ
+71 
-85 AIYSYLEKRQFNP
+85 
-98 TQKHFMF
+98 MF

-131 FIFFVNSASILE
+131 FIFFVNSTSILE
-143 KTKLNFIDS
+143 KTKLNFTDS
-152 ASSKY
+152 VSSKY
-157 LFSENININDENT
+157 LFSENITINDENT
-170 EIKSINNLNESH
+170 EIKSINNLNESQAS
-182 NNAINIYFSTIQ
+182 AINIYFSTIQ
-194 GLFSLFTRAK
+194 GLFSLFTKAK
-204 ENAITLEDLKD
+204 ENAITIEDLKD
-215 QKLVFLADEAHHLNT
+215 RKLVFLADEAHHLNT
-230 ETKKKLNDSEASE
+230 ETKKKLSDAESSE
-243 KRNWESVVKLALEQN
+243 KHNWESVVKLALEQN

-276 KEKYENLK
+276 KDKYKNLK
-284 AFTYTLK
+284 VITYTLK

-349 EESRKNQE
+349 EDSKENQE
-357 RFNTFL
+357 RFNAFL
-363 ENLNPLDL
+363 ENLSPLDL
-371 ENFFNHSR
+371 ENFFHYSR
-379 NAFFKAAKSFFD
+379 NAFFKDAKNFFD
-391 EKNYAPNL
+391 KQNYTPNL
-399 VALLQNKF
+399 TAFLQTKF
-407 KESVQINTNNEKE
+407 KKSTQINTNNEKE

-460 RLKNKANQKDTI
+460 RLKNKASQKDTT

-492 KPSCIEFYQRKF
+492 KPSRIEFYQRKF
-504 DLFNPLSA
+504 DFSNPLSA

-520 IYDSEFIAKL
+520 IYNSEFIAKL
-530 KKELQE
+530 KKELQD
-536 LGLGFIEKE
+536 LGLGLIE

-560 CYYASNTKDKKKN
+560 CYYASNTKDKNKN
-573 LFNMDYSDP
+573 LFNKDYTDP
-582 VEVKLKSL
+582 VEAKLKSL

-609 NKGDRT
+609 NKGDTT
-615 YYMTHALNKI
+615 YYIPHTLDKI

-657 GFIEQYISPLKTN
+657 EFIKEYISPLKTN

-675 KFDDNKTLLKLAV
+675 KFDDNKILLKLAV
-688 YVIENLKDTLLKE
+688 YIIENLKDTLLKE
-701 QNEPSVSALELKEF
+701 QDKPSVSALELKEF

-722 STSEWEKDVPPYEWL
+722 SASELEKDIPCYEWL

-745 DSDLERE
+745 DSKLERE
-752 FLGFI
+752 FLDFI
-757 NDHKEL
+757 NKNKEVL
-763 LNKKFKEWCVLRND
+763 DKKFKEWCVLRND
-777 HFTELKV
+777 HFAELKV

-797 EPDFILFAQTHEDGF
+797 EPDFILFAQTHEDEF

-835 FLGMLEN
+835 FLEMLEN

-854 KGLPFFTLHNREV
+854 KGLPFFTLHNNKV
-867 NDEFQTAFHQTFK
+867 ANDEFTTAFNQTFK

>member
-1 MLKLKLYLILIQSF
+1 MKD
-15 AYTLKI
+15 
-21 NPKTLRYNSLN
+21 
-32 FSLKGFHARFIRIC
+32 
-46 YPPPPQSAI
+46 
-55 KHRTPNNEEIE
+55 RTPNNTPNNAPNNKEID

-85 AIYSYLEKRQFNP
+85 AIDNYLEKCQFNP

-143 KTKLNFIDS
+143 KTKLNFTDS

-157 LFSENININDENT
+157 LFSENININDENI

-276 KEKYENLK
+276 KDKYENLK
-284 AFTYTLK
+284 VVTYTLK

-349 EESRKNQE
+349 EESKKNQE
-357 RFNTFL
+357 RFNMFL
-363 ENLNPLDL
+363 ENLSPLDL

-391 EKNYAPNL
+391 EQKHTPNL

-420 LEKGMLLLNSLEDR
+420 LEKSMLLLNSLEDR

-450 WDVLNLFDIV
+450 WDALNLFDIV

-472 KDAQLIGRGARYYPF
+472 KDVQLIGRGARYYPF

-492 KPSCIEFYQRKF
+492 KPSRIEFYQRKF

-530 KKELQE
+530 NEKLQIS
-536 LGLGFIEKE
+536 GLEFVNEKQ
-545 KEKTTI
+545 TI
-551 PLTPTKRFK
+551 PLIPTKRFK
-560 CYYASNTKDKKKN
+560 CYYASNKREKNNN
-573 LFNMDYSDP
+573 LFNKDYSGP
-582 VEVKLKSL
+582 VEATLKSL
-590 HVPLFAFGVRE
+590 RVPLFGFNVRE

-615 YYMTHALNKI
+615 YYIPYILDKI

-675 KFDDNKTLLKLAV
+675 KFDDNEILLKLAV
-688 YVIENLKDTLLKE
+688 YIIGNLKDTLLKE
-701 QNEPSVSALELKEF
+701 QDKYDVSALELKEF

-722 STSEWEKDVPPYEWL
+722 SASEWEKNIPPYEWL
-737 LFKDMRKL
+737 LFNDMRKL
-745 DSDLERE
+745 DSGLERE

-757 NDHKEL
+757 NNNKEL
-763 LNKKFKEWCVLRND
+763 LDKKFKEWCVLRND
-777 HFTELKV
+777 HFAELKV
-784 FCNIEGPFYAQGF
+784 FCNIENSPFYAQGF
-797 EPDFILFAQTHEDGF
+797 EPDFILFAQTHENEF
-812 LGFTCYMEAKGE
+812 LGFTCYMEVKGE
-824 HLEPSNAWKKE
+824 HLEHSNAWKKE
-835 FLGMLEN
+835 FLEMLEN

-854 KGLPFFTLHNREV
+854 KGLPFFTFINNNRTL
-867 NDEFQTAFHQTFK
+867 NAEFVEAFHQTFK

>member
-1 MLKLKLYLILIQSF
+1 MKNH
-15 AYTLKI
+15 A
-21 NPKTLRYNSLN
+21 LN
-32 FSLKGFHARFIRIC
+32 NA
-46 YPPPPQSAI
+46 
-55 KHRTPNNEEIE
+55 PNNGEID

-85 AIYSYLEKRQFNP
+85 AIYNYLEKRQSNP

-131 FIFFVNSASILE
+131 FIFFVNSTSILE
-143 KTKLNFIDS
+143 KTKLNFTDS
-152 ASSKY
+152 ISSKY

-182 NNAINIYFSTIQ
+182 NGAINIYFSTIQ

-266 SATIPNEKSV
+266 SATIPKEKSV
-276 KEKYENLK
+276 EEKYKNLK
-284 AFTYTLK
+284 VATYTLK

-349 EESRKNQE
+349 EESKKNQE
-357 RFNTFL
+357 RFNAFL
-363 ENLNPLDL
+363 ENLSPLDL
-371 ENFFNHSR
+371 ENFFHYSR
-379 NAFFKAAKSFFD
+379 NAFFKDAKNFFD
-391 EKNYAPNL
+391 KQKYTPNL
-399 VALLQNKF
+399 VAFLQTKF
-407 KESVQINTNNEKE
+407 KKSTQINTNNEKE
-420 LEKGMLLLNSLEDR
+420 LEKSMLLLNSLEDR
-434 DNPKRV
+434 DNSKRV

-460 RLKNKANQKDTI
+460 RLKNKASQKDTT

-492 KPSCIEFYQRKF
+492 KPSRIEFYQRKF
-504 DLFNPLSA
+504 DFSNPLSA

-530 KKELQE
+530 NNELQD
-536 LGLGFIEKE
+536 LGLGFVNEKQ
-545 KEKTTI
+545 TI

-582 VEVKLKSL
+582 VEATLQSL
-590 HVPLFAFGVRE
+590 HVPLFGFIVRE
-601 KKVDFKEE
+601 KKVDFKEG
-609 NKGDRT
+609 NKGDTT
-615 YYMTHALNKI
+615 YYIPHTLDKI
-625 PLNYF
+625 PINYF

-657 GFIEQYISPLKTN
+657 GFIERYVSSLKTN
-670 FHKNQ
+670 FHKDQ

-688 YVIENLKDTLLKE
+688 YIIENLKDALLKE
-701 QNEPSVSALELKEF
+701 QDKYEVSALELKEF

-722 STSEWEKDVPPYEWL
+722 SASEWEKNIPPYEWL

-745 DSDLERE
+745 DSDLERD
-752 FLGFI
+752 FLDFI
-757 NDHKEL
+757 NDHKEVL
-763 LNKKFKEWCVLRND
+763 DKKFKEWCVLRND
-777 HFTELKV
+777 HFAELKV
-784 FCNIEGPFYAQGF
+784 FCNIKNSPYYAQGF
-797 EPDFILFAQTHEDGF
+797 EPDFILFAQTHSDEF

-835 FLGMLEN
+835 FLEMLEN
-842 ATLKSHNKKLHL
+842 TALKSHNKKLHL
-854 KGLPFFTLHNREV
+854 KGLPFFTLHNNKAV
-867 NDEFQTAFHQTFK
+867 NDEFATAFNQIFK
-880 DKEC
+880 DHKC

>member
-1 MLKLKLYLILIQSF
+1 M
-15 AYTLKI
+15 
-21 NPKTLRYNSLN
+21 
-32 FSLKGFHARFIRIC
+32 
-46 YPPPPQSAI
+46 
-55 KHRTPNNEEIE
+55 
-66 LPTHI
+66 
-71 TSNLKKELRDYQKQ
+71 TSNLKNELRDYQKQ
-85 AIYSYLEKRQFNP
+85 AIHNYLEKRQSNP
-98 TQKHFMF
+98 FQKHFMF

-116 MAGLILECYKQGYQN
+116 MAGLILECCKQGYQN
-131 FIFFVNSASILE
+131 FIFFVNSTSILE

-152 ASSKY
+152 VSSKY

-170 EIKSINNLNESH
+170 EIKSINNLNESQTS
-182 NNAINIYFSTIQ
+182 AINIYFSTIQ
-194 GLFSLFTRAK
+194 GLFSLFTKAK
-204 ENAITLEDLKD
+204 ENAISIEDLKD

-230 ETKKKLNDSEASE
+230 ETKKKLSDAEFSE
-243 KRNWESVVKLALEQN
+243 KHNWESVVKLALEQN

-276 KEKYENLK
+276 KDKYENLK
-284 AFTYTLK
+284 VITYTLK

-325 KELLAQHHN
+325 KELLAQHHH

-349 EESRKNQE
+349 EDSKENQE
-357 RFNTFL
+357 RFNAFL
-363 ENLNPLDL
+363 ENLSPLDL

-379 NAFFKAAKSFFD
+379 NAFFKDAKNFFD
-391 EKNYAPNL
+391 KQHYTPNL
-399 VALLQNKF
+399 AALLQTKF
-407 KESVQINTNNEKE
+407 KKSVQINTNNEKE

-434 DNPKRV
+434 QNHKRV

-460 RLKNKANQKDTI
+460 RLKNKASQKDTT

-487 SYNDF
+487 SYNDL
-492 KPSCIEFYQRKF
+492 KPSSIEFYQRKF

-520 IYDSEFIAKL
+520 VYDSEFIAKL
-530 KKELQE
+530 KKELQD
-536 LGLGFIEKE
+536 LGLGFANGKQ
-545 KEKTTI
+545 TI
-551 PLTPTKRFK
+551 PLTPTKNLK
-560 CYYASNTKDKKKN
+560 CYYASNTKNKNKN
-573 LFNMDYSDP
+573 LFNKDYTDH
-582 VEVKLKSL
+582 VKVKLQSL

-609 NKGDRT
+609 NKGDKT
-615 YYMTHALNKI
+615 YFKTYTLDKI

-657 GFIEQYISPLKTN
+657 EFIECYISQLKTN

-688 YVIENLKDTLLKE
+688 YIIENLKDTLLKE
-701 QNEPSVSALELKEF
+701 QDKYDVSALELKEF
-715 ETHNKSL
+715 ETHNRSL
-722 STSEWEKDVPPYEWL
+722 SASELEKDIPLYEWL

-745 DSDLERE
+745 DSDLERG
-752 FLGFI
+752 FLDFI
-757 NDHKEL
+757 NDHKEVL
-763 LNKKFKEWCVLRND
+763 DKKFKEWCVLRND

-784 FCNIEGPFYAQGF
+784 FCNIENSPYYAQGF
-797 EPDFILFAQTHEDGF
+797 EPDFILFAQTHSDEF

-824 HLEPSNAWKKE
+824 HLEHSNAWKEE
-835 FLGMLEN
+835 FLEMLEN
-842 ATLKSHNKKLHL
+842 ATLKSRNKKLDL
-854 KGLPFFTLHNREV
+854 KGLPFFTLKNRV
-867 NDEFQTAFHQTFK
+867 ANKFTTAFNQIFK
-880 DKEC
+880 DQEC

>member
-1 MLKLKLYLILIQSF
+1 
-15 AYTLKI
+15 
-21 NPKTLRYNSLN
+21 
-32 FSLKGFHARFIRIC
+32 
-46 YPPPPQSAI
+46 
-55 KHRTPNNEEIE
+55 
-66 LPTHI
+66 
-71 TSNLKKELRDYQKQ
+71 
-85 AIYSYLEKRQFNP
+85 
-98 TQKHFMF
+98 MF

-131 FIFFVNSASILE
+131 FIFFVNSTSILE
-143 KTKLNFIDS
+143 KTKLNFTDS
-152 ASSKY
+152 VSSKY
-157 LFSENININDENT
+157 LFNENININDENT
-170 EIKSINNLNESH
+170 EIKSINNLNESQTS
-182 NNAINIYFSTIQ
+182 AINIYFSTIQ
-194 GLFSLFTRAK
+194 GLFSLFTKAK
-204 ENAITLEDLKD
+204 ENAISIEDLKD

-230 ETKKKLNDSEASE
+230 ETKKKLSDAEFSE
-243 KRNWESVVKLALEQN
+243 KHNWESVVKLALEQN

-284 AFTYTLK
+284 VATYTLK

-349 EESRKNQE
+349 EDSKENQE
-357 RFNTFL
+357 RFNAFL
-363 ENLNPLDL
+363 ENLSPLDL
-371 ENFFNHSR
+371 ENFFNHSH
-379 NAFFKAAKSFFD
+379 NAFFKDAKNFFD
-391 EKNYAPNL
+391 KQHYTPNL
-399 VALLQNKF
+399 AALLQTKF
-407 KESVQINTNNEKE
+407 KKSVQINTNNEKE
-420 LEKGMLLLNSLEDR
+420 LEKSMLLLNSLEDKQ
-434 DNPKRV
+434 NPKRV

-460 RLKNKANQKDTI
+460 RLKNKASQKDTT

-487 SYNDF
+487 SYNDL
-492 KPSCIEFYQRKF
+492 KPSQIEFYQRKF

-520 IYDSEFIAKL
+520 VYDSEFIAKL
-530 KKELQE
+530 NNELQD
-536 LGLGFIEKE
+536 LGLGFVNEKQ
-545 KEKTTI
+545 TI
-551 PLTPTKRFK
+551 PLTPTKNLK
-560 CYYASNTKDKKKN
+560 CYYASNTKNKNKN
-573 LFNMDYSDP
+573 LFNKDYTDH
-582 VEVKLKSL
+582 VKVKLQSL

-609 NKGDRT
+609 NKGDTT
-615 YYMTHALNKI
+615 YYIPHTLDKI

-657 GFIEQYISPLKTN
+657 GFIERYISPLKTN

-675 KFDDNKTLLKLAV
+675 KFDDNKILLKLAV
-688 YVIENLKDTLLKE
+688 YIIENLKDTLLKE
-701 QNEPSVSALELKEF
+701 QDKYDVSALELKEF

-722 STSEWEKDVPPYEWL
+722 SASELEKGIPFYEWL

-757 NDHKEL
+757 NDNKEVL
-763 LNKKFKEWCVLRND
+763 DKKFKEWCVLRND
-777 HFTELKV
+777 RFTELKV
-784 FCNIEGPFYAQGF
+784 FCNIENSPYYAQGF
-797 EPDFILFAQTHEDGF
+797 EPDFILFAQTHSDEF
-812 LGFTCYMEAKGE
+812 LGFTCYVEAKGE
-824 HLEPSNAWKKE
+824 HLEHSNAWKKE
-835 FLGMLEN
+835 FLETLEN
-842 ATLKSHNKKLHL
+842 ADLKSRNKKLDL
-854 KGLPFFTLHNREV
+854 KGLPFFTLHKLHNNKAV
-867 NDEFQTAFHQTFK
+867 NDEFTTAFDQIFK
-880 DKEC
+880 DQKC

>member
-1 MLKLKLYLILIQSF
+1 MQDSSIQS
-15 AYTLKI
+15 
-21 NPKTLRYNSLN
+21 
-32 FSLKGFHARFIRIC
+32 

-55 KHRTPNNEEIE
+55 KDRTPNNAPSNKEID

-85 AIYSYLEKRQFNP
+85 AIHNYLEKRQSHP

-116 MAGLILECYKQGYQN
+116 MAGLILECCKQGYQN
-131 FIFFVNSASILE
+131 FIFFVNSTSILE
-143 KTKLNFIDS
+143 KTKLNFTDS

-182 NNAINIYFSTIQ
+182 NGAINIYFSTIQ
-194 GLFSLFTRAK
+194 GLFSLFTKAK

-276 KEKYENLK
+276 KEKYKNLK
-284 AFTYTLK
+284 VATYTLK

-349 EESRKNQE
+349 EDSKANQE
-357 RFNTFL
+357 RFNAFL
-363 ENLNPLDL
+363 ENLSPLDL
-371 ENFFNHSR
+371 ENFFHYSR
-379 NAFFKAAKSFFD
+379 NAFFKAAKNFFD
-391 EKNYAPNL
+391 EKNYTPNL
-399 VALLQNKF
+399 VAFLQTKF
-407 KESVQINTNNEKE
+407 KKSTQINTNNEKE
-420 LEKGMLLLNSLEDR
+420 LEKGMPLLNSLEDR

-460 RLKNKANQKDTI
+460 RLKNKASQKDTI

-492 KPSCIEFYQRKF
+492 KPSRIEFYQRKF
-504 DLFNPLSA
+504 DFSNPLSA

-520 IYDSEFIAKL
+520 VYDSEFIAKL
-530 KKELQE
+530 KKELRE
-536 LGLGFIEKE
+536 LGLGLIE

-560 CYYASNTKDKKKN
+560 CYYASNTKDKNKN
-573 LFNMDYSDP
+573 LFNKDYTDH
-582 VEVKLKSL
+582 VKVKLQSL
-590 HVPLFAFGVRE
+590 HVPLFAFNVRE

-609 NKGDRT
+609 NKGDTT
-615 YYMTHALNKI
+615 YYIPHTLDEI

-657 GFIEQYISPLKTN
+657 EFIERYVSSLKTN

-675 KFDDNKTLLKLAV
+675 KFDNNEILLKLAV
-688 YVIENLKDTLLKE
+688 YIIENLKDTLLKE
-701 QNEPSVSALELKEF
+701 QDKPSVSALELKEF

-722 STSEWEKDVPPYEWL
+722 SASEWEKDIPFYEWL

-757 NDHKEL
+757 NDHKEVL
-763 LNKKFKEWCVLRND
+763 DKKFKEWCVLRND
-777 HFTELKV
+777 HFAELKV
-784 FCNIEGPFYAQGF
+784 FCNIENSPFYAQGF
-797 EPDFILFAQTHEDGF
+797 EPDFILFAQTHEDEF

-835 FLGMLEN
+835 FLEMLEN

-854 KGLPFFTLHNREV
+854 KGLPFFTLHNNKEV
-867 NDEFQTAFHQTFK
+867 NGDFQTAFNQTFFHQTFK

>member
-1 MLKLKLYLILIQSF
+1 MPS
-15 AYTLKI
+15 
-21 NPKTLRYNSLN
+21 N
-32 FSLKGFHARFIRIC
+32 G
-46 YPPPPQSAI
+46 
-55 KHRTPNNEEIE
+55 EIE

-71 TSNLKKELRDYQKQ
+71 TSNLKKELRDYQKK
-85 AIYSYLEKRQFNP
+85 AIYNYLEKRQSNP

-143 KTKLNFIDS
+143 KTKLNFTDS
-152 ASSKY
+152 VSSKY

-170 EIKSINNLNESH
+170 EIKSINNLNESY
-182 NNAINIYFSTIQ
+182 NGAINIYFSTIQ

-204 ENAITLEDLKD
+204 ENAITIEDLKD

-266 SATIPNEKSV
+266 SATIPKEKSV
-276 KEKYENLK
+276 EEKYKNLK
-284 AFTYTLK
+284 VVTYTLK

-310 ELETRF
+310 ALETRF

-349 EESRKNQE
+349 KDSKENQE
-357 RFNTFL
+357 RFNAFL
-363 ENLNPLDL
+363 ENLSPLDL
-371 ENFFNHSR
+371 ENFFHYSR
-379 NAFFKAAKSFFD
+379 NAFFKDAKNFFD
-391 EKNYAPNL
+391 KQHYTPNL
-399 VALLQNKF
+399 TAFLQTKF
-407 KESVQINTNNEKE
+407 KKSTQINTNNEKE
-420 LEKGMLLLNSLEDR
+420 LEKGMPLLNSLEDR

-460 RLKNKANQKDTI
+460 RLKNKANQKDTT

-492 KPSCIEFYQRKF
+492 KPSRIEFYQRKF
-504 DLFNPLSA
+504 DFSNPLSV

-520 IYDSEFIAKL
+520 VYDSEFIAQL
-530 KKELQE
+530 NNELQD
-536 LGLGFIEKE
+536 LGLGFVNEKQ
-545 KEKTTI
+545 TI

-573 LFNMDYSDP
+573 LFNKDYTDS
-582 VEVKLKSL
+582 VKVKLQSL
-590 HVPLFAFGVRE
+590 HVPLFAFNVRE

-615 YYMTHALNKI
+615 YYIPHTLDKI

-657 GFIEQYISPLKTN
+657 GFIERYISPLKTN

-675 KFDDNKTLLKLAV
+675 KFDDNKILLKLAV
-688 YVIENLKDTLLKE
+688 YIIENLKDTLLKE
-701 QNEPSVSALELKEF
+701 QDKYEVSALELKEF

-722 STSEWEKDVPPYEWL
+722 SASEWEKDIPFYEWL

-745 DSDLERE
+745 DSDLERK
-752 FLGFI
+752 FLVFI
-757 NDHKEL
+757 NDHKEVL
-763 LNKKFKEWCVLRND
+763 DKKFKEWCVLRND

-784 FCNIEGPFYAQGF
+784 FCNIEGPYYAQGF
-797 EPDFILFAQTHEDGF
+797 EPDFILFAQTHSDEF
-812 LGFTCYMEAKGE
+812 LGFTCYVEAKGE
-824 HLEPSNAWKKE
+824 HLEPSNAWKEE
-835 FLGMLEN
+835 FLEMLEN
-842 ATLKSHNKKLHL
+842 AALKSHNKKFHL
-854 KGLPFFTLHNREV
+854 KGLPFFTLHNNKAV
-867 NDEFQTAFHQTFK
+867 NDEFTTAFNQIFK
-880 DKEC
+880 D

>member
-1 MLKLKLYLILIQSF
+1 MHSKL
-15 AYTLKI
+15 
-21 NPKTLRYNSLN
+21 
-32 FSLKGFHARFIRIC
+32 
-46 YPPPPQSAI
+46 PPPPQSAI
-55 KHRTPNNEEIE
+55 KDRTPNNAPSNGEIE

-85 AIYSYLEKRQFNP
+85 AIYNYLEKRQSNP

-131 FIFFVNSASILE
+131 FIFFVNSTSILE
-143 KTKLNFIDS
+143 KTKLNFTDS

-182 NNAINIYFSTIQ
+182 NGAINIYFSTIQ

-204 ENAITLEDLKD
+204 ENAISIEDLKD

-266 SATIPNEKSV
+266 SATIPKEKSV
-276 KEKYENLK
+276 EEKYKNLK
-284 AFTYTLK
+284 VATYTLK

-349 EESRKNQE
+349 EDSKENQE
-357 RFNTFL
+357 RFNAFL
-363 ENLNPLDL
+363 ENLSPLDL
-371 ENFFNHSR
+371 ENFFHYSH
-379 NAFFKAAKSFFD
+379 NAFFKDAKNFFD
-391 EKNYAPNL
+391 KQKYTPNL
-399 VALLQNKF
+399 TALLQTKF
-407 KESVQINTNNEKE
+407 KKSTQINTNNEKE
-420 LEKGMLLLNSLEDR
+420 LEKSMLLLNSLEDR

-460 RLKNKANQKDTI
+460 RLKNKASQKDTT

-487 SYNDF
+487 SYNDS
-492 KPSCIEFYQRKF
+492 KPSRTEFYQRKF
-504 DLFNPLSA
+504 DFSNPLSA

-520 IYDSEFIAKL
+520 VYDSEFIAQL
-530 KKELQE
+530 NNELQD
-536 LGLGFIEKE
+536 LGLGFVNEKQ
-545 KEKTTI
+545 TI

-560 CYYASNTKDKKKN
+560 CYYASNKRDKNKNIFNKD
-573 LFNMDYSDP
+573 YTDP
-582 VEVKLKSL
+582 VKVKLQSL
-590 HVPLFAFGVRE
+590 HVPLFAFNVRE

-609 NKGDRT
+609 NKGDKT
-615 YYMTHALNKI
+615 YYIPYILDKI
-625 PLNYF
+625 PINYF

-657 GFIEQYISPLKTN
+657 GFIERYISHLKTN
-670 FHKNQ
+670 FHKDQ
-675 KFDDNKTLLKLAV
+675 KFDDNKILLKLAV
-688 YVIENLKDTLLKE
+688 YIIENLKDALLKE
-701 QNEPSVSALELKEF
+701 QDKYEVSALELKEF

-722 STSEWEKDVPPYEWL
+722 SASEWEKGIPFYEWL

-745 DSDLERE
+745 DSDLERK
-752 FLGFI
+752 FLVFI
-757 NDHKEL
+757 NDHKEIL
-763 LNKKFKEWCVLRND
+763 DKKFKEWCVLRND

-797 EPDFILFAQTHEDGF
+797 EPDFILFAQTHEDEF

-835 FLGMLEN
+835 FLEMLEN
-842 ATLKSHNKKLHL
+842 AMLKSHNKKLHL
-854 KGLPFFTLHNREV
+854 KGLPFFTLHNSVV
-867 NDEFQTAFHQTFK
+867 NGEFQTAFNQIFK
-880 DKEC
+880 DQKC

>member
-1 MLKLKLYLILIQSF
+1 KV
-15 AYTLKI
+15 
-21 NPKTLRYNSLN
+21 
-32 FSLKGFHARFIRIC
+32 
-46 YPPPPQSAI
+46 PPPPQSAI
-55 KHRTPNNEEIE
+55 KDRAPNNAPSNGEIE

-85 AIYSYLEKRQFNP
+85 AIDNYLEKRQSHP

-131 FIFFVNSASILE
+131 FIFFVNSTSILE
-143 KTKLNFIDS
+143 KTKLNFTDS

-182 NNAINIYFSTIQ
+182 NGAINIYFSTIQ
-194 GLFSLFTRAK
+194 GLFSLFTKAK

-276 KEKYENLK
+276 KDKYENLK
-284 AFTYTLK
+284 VVTYTLK

-349 EESRKNQE
+349 EDSKKNQE

-363 ENLNPLDL
+363 ENLSPLDL
-371 ENFFNHSR
+371 ENFFHYSR
-379 NAFFKAAKSFFD
+379 NAFFKAAKNFFD
-391 EKNYAPNL
+391 EKNYTPNL
-399 VALLQNKF
+399 VAFLQTKF
-407 KESVQINTNNEKE
+407 KKSTQINTNNEKE
-420 LEKGMLLLNSLEDR
+420 LEKGMFLLNSLEDR

-460 RLKNKANQKDTI
+460 RLKNKASQKDTI

-492 KPSCIEFYQRKF
+492 KPSRIEFYQRKF
-504 DLFNPLSA
+504 DLSNPLSA

-520 IYDSEFIAKL
+520 IYDSEFIAQL
-530 KKELQE
+530 NNELQD
-536 LGLGFIEKE
+536 LGLGFVNEKQ
-545 KEKTTI
+545 TI

-560 CYYASNTKDKKKN
+560 CYYASNTKDKNKN
-573 LFNMDYSDP
+573 LFNKDYSDP
-582 VEVKLKSL
+582 IEVKLQSL
-590 HVPLFAFGVRE
+590 HAPLFAFNVRE

-609 NKGDRT
+609 NKGDTT
-615 YYMTHALNKI
+615 YYIPHTLDKI

-670 FHKNQ
+670 FHKSQ
-675 KFDDNKTLLKLAV
+675 KFDNNEILLKIAV
-688 YVIENLKDTLLKE
+688 YIIENLKDTLLKE
-701 QNEPSVSALELKEF
+701 QDKPSVSALELKEF

-722 STSEWEKDVPPYEWL
+722 SASEWEKDIPFYEWL

-745 DSDLERE
+745 DSKLERE
-752 FLGFI
+752 FLDFI
-757 NDHKEL
+757 NKNKEVL
-763 LNKKFKEWCVLRND
+763 DKKFKEWCVLRND

-784 FCNIEGPFYAQGF
+784 FCNIENSPYYAQGF
-797 EPDFILFAQTHEDGF
+797 EPDFILFAQTHEDEF

-835 FLGMLEN
+835 FLEMLEN

-854 KGLPFFTLHNREV
+854 KGLPFFTFTNNNRTL
-867 NDEFQTAFHQTFK
+867 NAEFVEAFNQTFK
-880 DKEC
+880 DKE

>member
-1 MLKLKLYLILIQSF
+1 
-15 AYTLKI
+15 
-21 NPKTLRYNSLN
+21 
-32 FSLKGFHARFIRIC
+32 
-46 YPPPPQSAI
+46 
-55 KHRTPNNEEIE
+55 
-66 LPTHI
+66 
-71 TSNLKKELRDYQKQ
+71 
-85 AIYSYLEKRQFNP
+85 
-98 TQKHFMF
+98 MF

-116 MAGLILECYKQGYQN
+116 MAGLILECCKQGYQN
-131 FIFFVNSASILE
+131 FIFFVNSTSILE

-170 EIKSINNLNESH
+170 EIKSINHLNESQAS
-182 NNAINIYFSTIQ
+182 AINIYFSTIQ
-194 GLFSLFTRAK
+194 GLFSLFTKVK

-230 ETKKKLNDSEASE
+230 ETKKKLSDAEFSE
-243 KRNWESVVKLALEQN
+243 KHNWESVVKLALEQN

-276 KEKYENLK
+276 KDKYENLK
-284 AFTYTLK
+284 VITYTLK

-334 IENFKPCILFKSERI
+334 IGNFKPCILFKSERI
-349 EESRKNQE
+349 EDSKENQE
-357 RFNTFL
+357 RFNAFL
-363 ENLNPLDL
+363 DNLSLSDL

-379 NAFFKAAKSFFD
+379 NAFFKDAKSFFD
-391 EKNYAPNL
+391 KQKYTPNL
-399 VALLQNKF
+399 AALLQTKF
-407 KESVQINTNNEKE
+407 KKSVQINTNNEKE
-420 LEKGMLLLNSLEDR
+420 LEKSMLLLNSLEDR
-434 DNPKRV
+434 QNPKRV

-460 RLKNKANQKDTI
+460 RFKNKASQKDTT

-487 SYNDF
+487 SYNDL
-492 KPSCIEFYQRKF
+492 KPSQIEFYQRKF

-530 KKELQE
+530 NNELQV
-536 LGLGFIEKE
+536 LGLEFVNEKQ
-545 KEKTTI
+545 TI
-551 PLTPTKRFK
+551 PLTPTKNLK
-560 CYYASNTKDKKKN
+560 CYYASNTKNKNKN
-573 LFNMDYSDP
+573 LFNKDYTDS
-582 VEVKLKSL
+582 VKVKLQSL

-609 NKGDRT
+609 NKGDTT
-615 YYMTHALNKI
+615 YYIPHTLNKI
-625 PLNYF
+625 PINYF

-657 GFIEQYISPLKTN
+657 GFIERHISSLKTN

-675 KFDDNKTLLKLAV
+675 KFDDNKILLKLAV
-688 YVIENLKDTLLKE
+688 YIIENLKDTLLKE
-701 QNEPSVSALELKEF
+701 QDKYEVSALELKEF

-722 STSEWEKDVPPYEWL
+722 SASELEKGIPLYEWL

-752 FLGFI
+752 FLDFI
-757 NDHKEL
+757 NRKKEVL
-763 LNKKFKEWCVLRND
+763 DKKFKEWCVLRND

-784 FCNIEGPFYAQGF
+784 FCNIENSPYYAQGF
-797 EPDFILFAQTHEDGF
+797 EPDFILFAQTHSDEF
-812 LGFTCYMEAKGE
+812 LGFTCYVEAKGE
-824 HLEPSNAWKKE
+824 HLEPSNAWKEE
-835 FLGMLEN
+835 FLEMLEN
-842 ATLKSHNKKLHL
+842 AALESHNKKLDL
-854 KGLPFFTLHNREV
+854 KGLPFFTFHNKV
-867 NDEFQTAFHQTFK
+867 ANDEFITAFDQIFK
-880 DKEC
+880 DQEC

>member
-1 MLKLKLYLILIQSF
+1 MQDSF
-15 AYTLKI
+15 TQ
-21 NPKTLRYNSLN
+21 
-32 FSLKGFHARFIRIC
+32 G

-55 KHRTPNNEEIE
+55 RDRTPNNAPSNGGIE

-71 TSNLKKELRDYQKQ
+71 TSNLKKELRDYQKK
-85 AIYSYLEKRQFNP
+85 AIHHYLEKRQSNP

-131 FIFFVNSASILE
+131 FIFFVNSTSILE
-143 KTKLNFIDS
+143 KTKLNFTDS
-152 ASSKY
+152 VSSKY
-157 LFSENININDENT
+157 LFSETIHINDENT

-182 NNAINIYFSTIQ
+182 NSTINIYFSTIQ
-194 GLFSLFTRAK
+194 GLFSLFTKAK

-230 ETKKKLNDSEASE
+230 ETKKKLSGAESSE

-276 KEKYENLK
+276 KDKYENLK
-284 AFTYTLK
+284 VITYTLK

-325 KELLAQHHN
+325 KELLTQHYN

-349 EESRKNQE
+349 EDSKENQE
-357 RFNTFL
+357 RFNAFL
-363 ENLNPLDL
+363 ENLSPSDL

-379 NAFFKAAKSFFD
+379 NAFFKDAKNFFD
-391 EKNYAPNL
+391 KQKYTPNL
-399 VALLQNKF
+399 TAFLQTKF
-407 KESVQINTNNEKE
+407 KKSTQINTNNEKE

-440 IFSVDKLNEG
+440 VFSVDKLNEG

-460 RLKNKANQKDTI
+460 RLKNKASRKDTT
-472 KDAQLIGRGARYYPF
+472 KEAQLIGRGARYYPF
-487 SYNDF
+487 GYNDF
-492 KPSCIEFYQRKF
+492 KPSRIEFYQRKF
-504 DLFNPLSA
+504 DLSNPLSA

-520 IYDSEFIAKL
+520 VYDSEFIAELNEKL
-530 KKELQE
+530 QD
-536 LGLGFIEKE
+536 LGLGFIDENKE
-545 KEKTTI
+545 KQTI

-560 CYYASNTKDKKKN
+560 CYYASNTKDKNKN
-573 LFNMDYSDP
+573 LFNKDYTDH
-582 VEVKLKSL
+582 VKVKLQSL
-590 HVPLFAFGVRE
+590 HVPLFAFNVRE

-609 NKGDRT
+609 NKGDTT
-615 YYMTHALNKI
+615 YYIPHTLDKI
-625 PLNYF
+625 PINYF

-657 GFIEQYISPLKTN
+657 EFIKEYISPLKTN

-688 YVIENLKDTLLKE
+688 YIIENLKNTLLKE
-701 QNEPSVSALELKEF
+701 QDKYSVSELELKEF
-715 ETHNKSL
+715 ETHNKSI
-722 STSEWEKDVPPYEWL
+722 SASEFEKDIPSYEWL

-745 DSDLERE
+745 DSELERA
-752 FLGFI
+752 FLNFI
-757 NDHKEL
+757 NKNKEVL
-763 LNKKFKEWCVLRND
+763 DKKFKEWCVLRND

-784 FCNIEGPFYAQGF
+784 FCNIENSPYYAQGF
-797 EPDFILFAQTHEDGF
+797 EPDFILFAQTHSDEF

-835 FLGMLEN
+835 FLEMLEN
-842 ATLKSHNKKLHL
+842 ATLKSHNKKLNL
-854 KGLPFFTLHNREV
+854 KGLPFFTFTNNNRML
-867 NDEFQTAFHQTFK
+867 NAEFVEAFNQTFK
-880 DKEC
+880 EKEC

>member
-1 MLKLKLYLILIQSF
+1 IKD
-15 AYTLKI
+15 
-21 NPKTLRYNSLN
+21 
-32 FSLKGFHARFIRIC
+32 HA
-46 YPPPPQSAI
+46 
-55 KHRTPNNEEIE
+55 PNNAPNNGEIE

-71 TSNLKKELRDYQKQ
+71 TSNLKNELRDYQKQ
-85 AIYSYLEKRQFNP
+85 AINNYLEKRQSNP
-98 TQKHFMF
+98 FQKHFMF

-131 FIFFVNSASILE
+131 FIFFVNSTSILE
-143 KTKLNFIDS
+143 KTKLNFTDS

-170 EIKSINNLNESH
+170 EIKSINNLNESQAS
-182 NNAINIYFSTIQ
+182 AINIYFSTIQ
-194 GLFSLFTRAK
+194 GLFSLFTKAK
-204 ENAITLEDLKD
+204 ENAISIEDLKD

-230 ETKKKLNDSEASE
+230 ETKKKLSDAESSE
-243 KRNWESVVKLALEQN
+243 KCNWESVVKLALEQN

-276 KEKYENLK
+276 KDKYKNLK
-284 AFTYTLK
+284 VITYTLK

-334 IENFKPCILFKSERI
+334 VGNFKPCILFKSERI
-349 EESRKNQE
+349 EDSKENQE

-363 ENLNPLDL
+363 ENLSPLDL

-379 NAFFKAAKSFFD
+379 NAFFKDAKNFFD
-391 EKNYAPNL
+391 KQHYTPNL
-399 VALLQNKF
+399 AALLQTKF
-407 KESVQINTNNEKE
+407 KKSVQINTNNEKE

-460 RLKNKANQKDTI
+460 RLKNKASQKDTT

-492 KPSCIEFYQRKF
+492 KPSRIEFYQCKF
-504 DLFNPLSA
+504 DFSNPLSA

-520 IYDSEFIAKL
+520 VYDSEFIAKL
-530 KKELQE
+530 KKELQD
-536 LGLGFIEKE
+536 LGLGFIE

-560 CYYASNTKDKKKN
+560 CYYASNKREKNNN
-573 LFNMDYSDP
+573 LFNKDYSGP
-582 VEVKLKSL
+582 VEATLQSL
-590 HVPLFAFGVRE
+590 HVPLFGFNVRE
-601 KKVDFKEE
+601 KQVDFKEE

-615 YYMTHALNKI
+615 YYIPHTLDKI
-625 PLNYF
+625 PINYF

-657 GFIEQYISPLKTN
+657 GFIERYISPLKTN

-675 KFDDNKTLLKLAV
+675 KFDDNEILLKLAV
-688 YVIENLKDTLLKE
+688 YIIENLKDTLLKE
-701 QNEPSVSALELKEF
+701 QDKYEVSVLELKEF

-722 STSEWEKDVPPYEWL
+722 SASEWEKDIPFYEWL

-745 DSDLERE
+745 DSNLERG

-757 NDHKEL
+757 NDNKEVL
-763 LNKKFKEWCVLRND
+763 DKKFKEWCVLRND
-777 HFTELKV
+777 HFAELKV
-784 FCNIEGPFYAQGF
+784 FCNIENSPFYAQGF
-797 EPDFILFAQTHEDGF
+797 EPDFILFAQTHEDEF

-824 HLEPSNAWKKE
+824 HLKPSNAWKKE
-835 FLGMLEN
+835 FLETLEN

-854 KGLPFFTLHNREV
+854 KGLPFFTLHNLHNNEAV
-867 NDEFQTAFHQTFK
+867 NSEFKTAFEQIFK
-880 DKEC
+880 D

>member
-1 MLKLKLYLILIQSF
+1 MKD
-15 AYTLKI
+15 
-21 NPKTLRYNSLN
+21 
-32 FSLKGFHARFIRIC
+32 C
-46 YPPPPQSAI
+46 
-55 KHRTPNNEEIE
+55 TPNNAPSNGEIE

-85 AIYSYLEKRQFNP
+85 AIHNYLEKRQSHP

-143 KTKLNFIDS
+143 KTKLNFTDS
-152 ASSKY
+152 TSSKY

-194 GLFSLFTRAK
+194 GLFSLFTKAK

-266 SATIPNEKSV
+266 SATIPKEKSV
-276 KEKYENLK
+276 EEKYKNLK
-284 AFTYTLK
+284 VATYTLK

-349 EESRKNQE
+349 EESKKNQE

-363 ENLNPLDL
+363 ENLSPLDL
-371 ENFFNHSR
+371 ENFFHYSR
-379 NAFFKAAKSFFD
+379 NAFFKAAKNFFD
-391 EKNYAPNL
+391 EKNYTPNL
-399 VALLQNKF
+399 AAFLQTKF
-407 KESVQINTNNEKE
+407 KKSTQINTNNEKE
-420 LEKGMLLLNSLEDR
+420 LEKGMLLINSLEDR

-460 RLKNKANQKDTI
+460 RLKNKASQKDTT
-472 KDAQLIGRGARYYPF
+472 KDAQLIGRGARYYHF

-492 KPSCIEFYQRKF
+492 KPSRIEFYQRKF

-520 IYDSEFIAKL
+520 IYSSEFIAKL
-530 KKELQE
+530 KDELRE
-536 LGLGFIEKE
+536 LGLGLIE

-573 LFNMDYSDP
+573 LFNKDYTDH
-582 VEVKLKSL
+582 VKVKLQSL
-590 HVPLFAFGVRE
+590 HVPLFGFIVRE

-609 NKGDRT
+609 NKGDTT
-615 YYMTHALNKI
+615 YYIPHTLDKI

-657 GFIEQYISPLKTN
+657 EFIKQYISPLKTN
-670 FHKNQ
+670 FHKDQ
-675 KFDDNKTLLKLAV
+675 KFDDNEILLKLAV
-688 YVIENLKDTLLKE
+688 YIIENLKDTLLKE
-701 QNEPSVSALELKEF
+701 QDKYEVSALELKEF

-722 STSEWEKDVPPYEWL
+722 SASEWEKNIPFYEWL

-752 FLGFI
+752 FLDFI
-757 NDHKEL
+757 NKNKEIL
-763 LNKKFKEWCVLRND
+763 DKKFKEWCVLRND

-784 FCNIEGPFYAQGF
+784 FCNIENSPFYAQGF
-797 EPDFILFAQTHEDGF
+797 EPDFILFAQTHEDEF

-835 FLGMLEN
+835 FLEMLEN

-854 KGLPFFTLHNREV
+854 KGLPFFTSTNNNRTL
-867 NDEFQTAFHQTFK
+867 NAEFVEAFHQTFK

>member
-1 MLKLKLYLILIQSF
+1 
-15 AYTLKI
+15 
-21 NPKTLRYNSLN
+21 
-32 FSLKGFHARFIRIC
+32 
-46 YPPPPQSAI
+46 
-55 KHRTPNNEEIE
+55 
-66 LPTHI
+66 
-71 TSNLKKELRDYQKQ
+71 
-85 AIYSYLEKRQFNP
+85 
-98 TQKHFMF
+98 MF

-116 MAGLILECYKQGYQN
+116 MAGLILECCKQGYQN
-131 FIFFVNSASILE
+131 FIFFVNSTSILE
-143 KTKLNFIDS
+143 KTKLNFTDS
-152 ASSKY
+152 VSSKY
-157 LFSENININDENT
+157 LFSENININDENI

-182 NNAINIYFSTIQ
+182 SNAINIYFSTIQ
-194 GLFSLFTRAK
+194 GLFSLFTKAK

-266 SATIPNEKSV
+266 SATIPKEKSV
-276 KEKYENLK
+276 EEKYKNLK
-284 AFTYTLK
+284 VATYTLK

-334 IENFKPCILFKSERI
+334 IESFKPCILFKSERI
-349 EESRKNQE
+349 EESKENQE

-363 ENLNPLDL
+363 ENLSPLDL

-379 NAFFKAAKSFFD
+379 NAFFKDAKNFFD
-391 EKNYAPNL
+391 KQKYTPNL
-399 VALLQNKF
+399 AALLQTKF
-407 KESVQINTNNEKE
+407 KKSVQINTNNEKE
-420 LEKGMLLLNSLEDR
+420 LEKSMLLLNSLEDR
-434 DNPKRV
+434 QNPKRV

-460 RLKNKANQKDTI
+460 RLKNKASQKDTT

-487 SYNDF
+487 SYNDL
-492 KPSCIEFYQRKF
+492 KPSQIEFYQRKF

-530 KKELQE
+530 NNELQV
-536 LGLGFIEKE
+536 LGLGFVNEKQ
-545 KEKTTI
+545 TI

-560 CYYASNTKDKKKN
+560 CYYASNTKDKNKN
-573 LFNMDYSDP
+573 LFNKDYTGP
-582 VEVKLKSL
+582 VEDKLQSL

-609 NKGDRT
+609 NKSDTT
-615 YYMTHALNKI
+615 YYIPHTLDKI
-625 PLNYF
+625 PINYF

-651 AFNNKV
+651 PFNNKV
-657 GFIEQYISPLKTN
+657 GFIERYIFPLKTN

-675 KFDDNKTLLKLAV
+675 KFDNNEILLKLAV
-688 YVIENLKDTLLKE
+688 YIIENLKDTLLKE
-701 QNEPSVSALELKEF
+701 QDKYEVSALELKEF

-722 STSEWEKDVPPYEWL
+722 SASELEKDIPLYEWL

-752 FLGFI
+752 FLDFI
-757 NDHKEL
+757 NNNKEVL
-763 LNKKFKEWCVLRND
+763 DKKFKEWCVLRND
-777 HFTELKV
+777 HFIELKV
-784 FCNIEGPFYAQGF
+784 FCNIENSSHYAQGF
-797 EPDFILFAQTHEDGF
+797 EPDFILFAQTHSDEF
-812 LGFTCYMEAKGE
+812 LGFTCYIEAKGE
-824 HLEPSNAWKKE
+824 HLKHSNAWKEE
-835 FLGMLEN
+835 FLEMLEN
-842 ATLKSHNKKLHL
+842 AALKSHNKKLDL
-854 KGLPFFTLHNREV
+854 KGLPFFTLHNNKAV
-867 NDEFQTAFHQTFK
+867 KTEFVEAFNQTFK

>member
-1 MLKLKLYLILIQSF
+1 MIFIQLF

-21 NPKTLRYNSLN
+21 NLKTLRYNFLT
-32 FSLKGFHARFIRIC
+32 FSLRDFMQDSFIQS
-46 YPPPPQSAI
+46 YPRPPQSAI
-55 KHRTPNNEEIE
+55 KDRTPNNAPNDKEIE

-85 AIYSYLEKRQFNP
+85 AIHDYLEKRQSHP

-131 FIFFVNSASILE
+131 FIFFVNSTSILE
-143 KTKLNFIDS
+143 KTKLNFTDS

-157 LFSENININDENT
+157 LFSENIHINDENT

-182 NNAINIYFSTIQ
+182 NSTINIYFSTIQ

-266 SATIPNEKSV
+266 SATIPKEKSV
-276 KEKYENLK
+276 EEKYKNLK
-284 AFTYTLK
+284 VATYTLK

-349 EESRKNQE
+349 EDSKENQE

-363 ENLNPLDL
+363 ENLSPLDL
-371 ENFFNHSR
+371 ENFFHYSR
-379 NAFFKAAKSFFD
+379 NDFFKDAKNFFD
-391 EKNYAPNL
+391 KQKYTPNL
-399 VALLQNKF
+399 AQLLQTKF
-407 KESVQINTNNEKE
+407 KKSVQINTNNEKE

-460 RLKNKANQKDTI
+460 RLKNKASQKDTT

-487 SYNDF
+487 SYNDL
-492 KPSCIEFYQRKF
+492 KLSQIEFYQRKF

-520 IYDSEFIAKL
+520 VYNSEFIAQL
-530 KKELQE
+530 NNELQD
-536 LGLGFIEKE
+536 LGLGFVNEKQ
-545 KEKTTI
+545 TI

-573 LFNMDYSDP
+573 LFNKDYTDP
-582 VEVKLKSL
+582 VKVKLQSL
-590 HVPLFAFGVRE
+590 HIPLFAFDVRE

-609 NKGDRT
+609 NKGDTT
-615 YYMTHALNKI
+615 YYIPHTLDKI

-657 GFIEQYISPLKTN
+657 GFIERYISPLKTN

-675 KFDDNKTLLKLAV
+675 KFDDNKILLKLAACI
-688 YVIENLKDTLLKE
+688 IENLKDTLLKE
-701 QNEPSVSALELKEF
+701 QDKYDVSALELKEF

-722 STSEWEKDVPPYEWL
+722 SASELEKDIPLYEWL

-752 FLGFI
+752 FLDFI
-757 NDHKEL
+757 NNHKEVL
-763 LNKKFKEWCVLRND
+763 DKKFKEWCVLRND

-784 FCNIEGPFYAQGF
+784 FCNIENSPYYAQGF
-797 EPDFILFAQTHEDGF
+797 EPDFILFAQTHSDEF

-835 FLGMLEN
+835 FLEMLEN

-854 KGLPFFTLHNREV
+854 KGLPFFTLHNNKAV
-867 NDEFQTAFHQTFK
+867 NGEFTTAFNQIFK
-880 DKEC
+880 DQKC

>member
-1 MLKLKLYLILIQSF
+1 
-15 AYTLKI
+15 
-21 NPKTLRYNSLN
+21 
-32 FSLKGFHARFIRIC
+32 
-46 YPPPPQSAI
+46 
-55 KHRTPNNEEIE
+55 
-66 LPTHI
+66 
-71 TSNLKKELRDYQKQ
+71 
-85 AIYSYLEKRQFNP
+85 
-98 TQKHFMF
+98 MF

-131 FIFFVNSASILE
+131 FIFFVNSTSILE
-143 KTKLNFIDS
+143 KTKLNFTDS

-157 LFSENININDENT
+157 LFSETIHINDENT
-170 EIKSINNLNESH
+170 EIKSINNLSESH
-182 NNAINIYFSTIQ
+182 ENAINIYFSTIQ
-194 GLFSLFTRAK
+194 GLFSLFTKAK

-266 SATIPNEKSV
+266 SATIPKEKSV
-276 KEKYENLK
+276 EEKYKNLK
-284 AFTYTLK
+284 VITYTLK

-310 ELETRF
+310 ALETRF

-349 EESRKNQE
+349 EDSKENQE
-357 RFNTFL
+357 RFNAFL
-363 ENLNPLDL
+363 DNLSPSDL

-379 NAFFKAAKSFFD
+379 NAFFKDAKNFFD
-391 EKNYAPNL
+391 KQKYTPNL
-399 VALLQNKF
+399 AAFLQTKF
-407 KESVQINTNNEKE
+407 KKSTQINTNNEKE

-440 IFSVDKLNEG
+440 VFSVDKLNEG

-460 RLKNKANQKDTI
+460 RLKNKASQKDTT
-472 KDAQLIGRGARYYPF
+472 KEAQLIGRGARYYPF

-492 KPSCIEFYQRKF
+492 KPNRIEFYQRKF
-504 DLFNPLSA
+504 ELSNPLSA

-520 IYDSEFIAKL
+520 VYDSEFIAQL
-530 KKELQE
+530 KNDLKEI
-536 LGLGFIEKE
+536 GLGFVNENKE
-545 KEKTTI
+545 KQTI
-551 PLTPTKRFK
+551 PLTPTKHFK
-560 CYYASNTKDKKKN
+560 CYYASNTKDKNKN
-573 LFNMDYSDP
+573 LFNKDYSDP
-582 VEVKLKSL
+582 VEAKLKSL
-590 HVPLFAFGVRE
+590 HVPLFGFIVHE
-601 KKVDFKEE
+601 KKVDFKEDH
-609 NKGDRT
+609 KGDKT
-615 YYMTHALNKI
+615 FYLPHALDKI

-657 GFIEQYISPLKTN
+657 EFIREYISPLKTN

-688 YVIENLKDTLLKE
+688 YIIENLKDTLLKE
-701 QNEPSVSALELKEF
+701 QDKYSVSELELKEF

-722 STSEWEKDVPPYEWL
+722 SAREFEKDIPPYEWL

-745 DSDLERE
+745 DSGLERG
-752 FLGFI
+752 FLSFI
-757 NDHKEL
+757 NNHKEIL
-763 LNKKFKEWCVLRND
+763 DKKFKEWCVLRND

-784 FCNIEGPFYAQGF
+784 FCNIENSPYYAQGF
-797 EPDFILFAQTHEDGF
+797 EPDFILFARTHSDEF

-824 HLEPSNAWKKE
+824 HLEPFNAWKKE
-835 FLGMLEN
+835 FLEMLEN
-842 ATLKSHNKKLHL
+842 ADLKSRNKKLHL
-854 KGLPFFTLHNREV
+854 KGLPFFTHHNKVV
-867 NDEFQTAFHQTFK
+867 NEKFNTAFNQIFK
-880 DKEC
+880 DQEC

>member
-1 MLKLKLYLILIQSF
+1 MGLEVLKRTRRS
-15 AYTLKI
+15 
-21 NPKTLRYNSLN
+21 
-32 FSLKGFHARFIRIC
+32 
-46 YPPPPQSAI
+46 PPPPQSAI
-55 KHRTPNNEEIE
+55 KNHALNNAPNNKEIE

-85 AIYSYLEKRQFNP
+85 AIDNYLEKRKSHP

-116 MAGLILECYKQGYQN
+116 MAGLILECCKQGYQN
-131 FIFFVNSASILE
+131 FIFFVNSTSILE
-143 KTKLNFIDS
+143 KTKLNFTDS
-152 ASSKY
+152 VSSKY
-157 LFSENININDENT
+157 LFSENININDKNT

-182 NNAINIYFSTIQ
+182 NGAINIYFSTIQ
-194 GLFSLFTRAK
+194 GLFSLFTKAK

-266 SATIPNEKSV
+266 SATIPKEKSV
-276 KEKYENLK
+276 EEKYKNLK
-284 AFTYTLK
+284 VATYTLK

-349 EESRKNQE
+349 EESKKNQE
-357 RFNTFL
+357 RFNAFL
-363 ENLNPLDL
+363 ENLSPLDL
-371 ENFFNHSR
+371 ENFFHYSH
-379 NAFFKAAKSFFD
+379 NAFFKAAKNFFD
-391 EKNYAPNL
+391 KQKYTPNF
-399 VALLQNKF
+399 VAFLQTKF
-407 KESVQINTNNEKE
+407 KKSTQINTNNEKE

-460 RLKNKANQKDTI
+460 RLKNKANQKDTT

-492 KPSCIEFYQRKF
+492 KPGRIEFYQRKF
-504 DLFNPLSA
+504 DLANPLSA

-520 IYDSEFIAKL
+520 IYNSEFIAKL
-530 KKELQE
+530 KEELRE
-536 LGLGFIEKE
+536 LGLGLIE

-551 PLTPTKRFK
+551 PLTPTKHFK
-560 CYYASNTKDKKKN
+560 CYYTSNIKDKKKN
-573 LFNMDYSDP
+573 LFSMDYSGP
-582 VEVKLKSL
+582 VEATLKSL
-590 HVPLFAFGVRE
+590 HVPLFAFNVRE

-609 NKGDRT
+609 NKGDTT
-615 YYMTHALNKI
+615 YYIPHTLDKI
-625 PLNYF
+625 PINYF

-657 GFIEQYISPLKTN
+657 GFIEQYIFHLKTN
-670 FHKNQ
+670 FHKDQ
-675 KFDDNKTLLKLAV
+675 KFDNNEILLKLAV
-688 YVIENLKDTLLKE
+688 YIIGNLKDTLLKE
-701 QNEPSVSALELKEF
+701 QDKPSVSALELKEF

-722 STSEWEKDVPPYEWL
+722 SASEWEKDIPFYEWL

-757 NDHKEL
+757 NKNKEIL
-763 LNKKFKEWCVLRND
+763 DKKFKEWCVLRND
-777 HFTELKV
+777 HFAELKV
-784 FCNIEGPFYAQGF
+784 FCNIENSPYYAQGF
-797 EPDFILFAQTHEDGF
+797 EPDFILFAQTHEDEF

-835 FLGMLEN
+835 FLEMLEN

-854 KGLPFFTLHNREV
+854 KGLPFFTLHNSVV
-867 NDEFQTAFHQTFK
+867 NGDFKTAFYQIFK
-880 DKEC
+880 DHKC

>member
-1 MLKLKLYLILIQSF
+1 MF
-15 AYTLKI
+15 ARVSKVNL
-21 NPKTLRYNSLN
+21 KTLRYNFLT
-32 FSLKGFHARFIRIC
+32 FSLRDFMQDSFTQS

-55 KHRTPNNEEIE
+55 KDRTPNNAQNNAPNNGEIE

-85 AIYSYLEKRQFNP
+85 AIYNYLEKRQSNP
-98 TQKHFMF
+98 IQKHFMF

-116 MAGLILECYKQGYQN
+116 MAALILECCKQGYQN
-131 FIFFVNSASILE
+131 FIFFVNSTSILE
-143 KTKLNFIDS
+143 KTKLNFTDS
-152 ASSKY
+152 TSSKY

-182 NNAINIYFSTIQ
+182 NGAINIYFSTIQ
-194 GLFSLFTRAK
+194 GLFSLFTKAK

-276 KEKYENLK
+276 EEKYKNLK
-284 AFTYTLK
+284 VITYTLK

-349 EESRKNQE
+349 EDSKENQE
-357 RFNTFL
+357 RFNAFL
-363 ENLNPLDL
+363 ENLSPLDL

-379 NAFFKAAKSFFD
+379 NAFFKDAKNFFD
-391 EKNYAPNL
+391 KQHYTPNL
-399 VALLQNKF
+399 AALLQTKF
-407 KESVQINTNNEKE
+407 KKSTQINTNNEKE

-460 RLKNKANQKDTI
+460 RLKNKASQKDTT

-492 KPSCIEFYQRKF
+492 KPGRIEFYQRKF
-504 DLFNPLSA
+504 DFSNPLSA

-520 IYDSEFIAKL
+520 VYDSEFIAKL
-530 KKELQE
+530 NNELQD
-536 LGLGFIEKE
+536 LGLGFVNEKQ
-545 KEKTTI
+545 TI

-560 CYYASNTKDKKKN
+560 CYYASNTKDKNKN
-573 LFNMDYSDP
+573 LFNKDYTDS
-582 VEVKLKSL
+582 VKVKLQSL
-590 HVPLFAFGVRE
+590 HVPLFAFNVRE
-601 KKVDFKEE
+601 KQVDFKEE
-609 NKGDRT
+609 NIGDRT
-615 YYMTHALNKI
+615 YYIPHTLNKI
-625 PLNYF
+625 PINYF

-657 GFIEQYISPLKTN
+657 GFIERYVSSLKTN
-670 FHKNQ
+670 FHKDQ
-675 KFDDNKTLLKLAV
+675 KFDDNKNLLKLAV
-688 YVIENLKDTLLKE
+688 YIIENLKDTLLKE
-701 QNEPSVSALELKEF
+701 QDKYEVSALELKEF

-722 STSEWEKDVPPYEWL
+722 SASELEKDIPFYEWL

-745 DSDLERE
+745 DSDLERD
-752 FLGFI
+752 FLNFI
-757 NDHKEL
+757 NDNKEVL
-763 LNKKFKEWCVLRND
+763 DKKFKEWCVLRND

-784 FCNIEGPFYAQGF
+784 FCNYKNSPYYAQGF
-797 EPDFILFAQTHEDGF
+797 EPDFILFAQTHSDEF

-824 HLEPSNAWKKE
+824 HLESSNAWKKE
-835 FLGMLEN
+835 FLEMLEN

-854 KGLPFFTLHNREV
+854 KGLPFFTLHNNKNNKAV
-867 NDEFQTAFHQTFK
+867 NDEFKTAFDQIFK
-880 DKEC
+880 D

>member
-1 MLKLKLYLILIQSF
+1 MKD
-15 AYTLKI
+15 
-21 NPKTLRYNSLN
+21 
-32 FSLKGFHARFIRIC
+32 
-46 YPPPPQSAI
+46 
-55 KHRTPNNEEIE
+55 RTPNNAPSNGEIE

-71 TSNLKKELRDYQKQ
+71 TSHLKKELRDYQKK
-85 AIYSYLEKRQFNP
+85 AIYNYLERRQSHP

-116 MAGLILECYKQGYQN
+116 MAGLILECCKQGYQN
-131 FIFFVNSASILE
+131 FIFFVNSTSILE
-143 KTKLNFIDS
+143 KTKLNFTDS
-152 ASSKY
+152 TSSKY

-194 GLFSLFTRAK
+194 GLFSLFTKAK

-284 AFTYTLK
+284 VVTYTLK
-291 EFSEDKFCK
+291 QFSEDKFCK

-349 EESRKNQE
+349 EDSKANQE
-357 RFNTFL
+357 RFNAFL
-363 ENLNPLDL
+363 ENLSPLDL
-371 ENFFNHSR
+371 ENFFHYSR
-379 NAFFKAAKSFFD
+379 NAFFKDAKNFFD
-391 EKNYAPNL
+391 ERNYTPNL
-399 VALLQNKF
+399 VAFLQTKF
-407 KESVQINTNNEKE
+407 KKSTQINTNNEKE

-460 RLKNKANQKDTI
+460 RLKNKASQKDTT

-492 KPSCIEFYQRKF
+492 KPSRIEFYQRKF
-504 DLFNPLSA
+504 DFSNPLSA

-520 IYDSEFIAKL
+520 VYDSEFIAKL
-530 KKELQE
+530 KEELRE
-536 LGLGFIEKE
+536 LGLGFIE

-573 LFNMDYSDP
+573 LFNKDYTDS
-582 VEVKLKSL
+582 VKVKLQSL
-590 HVPLFAFGVRE
+590 HVPLFAFDVRE

-609 NKGDRT
+609 NKGDTT
-615 YYMTHALNKI
+615 YYIPHTLDKI

-657 GFIEQYISPLKTN
+657 GFIEQYISHLKTN

-688 YVIENLKDTLLKE
+688 YIIENLKDTLLKE
-701 QNEPSVSALELKEF
+701 QDKYEVSALELKEF

-722 STSEWEKDVPPYEWL
+722 SASEWEKDIPFYEWL

-745 DSDLERE
+745 DSDLERK
-752 FLGFI
+752 FLVFI
-757 NDHKEL
+757 NDNKEVL
-763 LNKKFKEWCVLRND
+763 DKKFKEWCVLRND
-777 HFTELKV
+777 HFAELKV
-784 FCNIEGPFYAQGF
+784 FCNIENSPYYAQGF
-797 EPDFILFAQTHEDGF
+797 EPDFILFAQTHSDEF

-824 HLEPSNAWKKE
+824 HLEHSNAWKKE
-835 FLGMLEN
+835 FLETLEN
-842 ATLKSHNKKLHL
+842 ATLKSHNKKLNL
-854 KGLPFFTLHNREV
+854 KGLPFFTLHSVV
-867 NDEFQTAFHQTFK
+867 NGEFATAFNQIFNFNQIFK
-880 DKEC
+880 DHKC

>member
-1 MLKLKLYLILIQSF
+1 
-15 AYTLKI
+15 
-21 NPKTLRYNSLN
+21 
-32 FSLKGFHARFIRIC
+32 
-46 YPPPPQSAI
+46 AI
-55 KHRTPNNEEIE
+55 KDHAPNNAPNNKEID

-85 AIYSYLEKRQFNP
+85 AIYNYLEKRQSNP

-116 MAGLILECYKQGYQN
+116 MAGLILECCKQGYQN
-131 FIFFVNSASILE
+131 FIFFVNSTSILE
-143 KTKLNFIDS
+143 KTKLNFTDS
-152 ASSKY
+152 TSSKY

-182 NNAINIYFSTIQ
+182 NSAINIYFSTIQ
-194 GLFSLFTRAK
+194 GLFSLFTKAK

-284 AFTYTLK
+284 VITYTLK

-349 EESRKNQE
+349 EDSKENQE
-357 RFNTFL
+357 RFNAFL
-363 ENLNPLDL
+363 ENLSPLDL
-371 ENFFNHSR
+371 ENFFNYSR
-379 NAFFKAAKSFFD
+379 NAFFKDAKNFFD
-391 EKNYAPNL
+391 KQHYTPNL
-399 VALLQNKF
+399 TAFLQTKF
-407 KESVQINTNNEKE
+407 KKSTQINTNNEKE

-460 RLKNKANQKDTI
+460 RLKNKASQKDTT

-492 KPSCIEFYQRKF
+492 KPSRIEFYQRKF
-504 DLFNPLSA
+504 DLSNPLSV

-520 IYDSEFIAKL
+520 VYNSEFIAQL
-530 KKELQE
+530 NNELQD
-536 LGLGFIEKE
+536 LGLGFVNEKQ
-545 KEKTTI
+545 TI

-573 LFNMDYSDP
+573 LFNKDYTDH
-582 VEVKLKSL
+582 VEATLKSL
-590 HVPLFAFGVRE
+590 HVPLFGFIVRE

-609 NKGDRT
+609 NKGDTT
-615 YYMTHALNKI
+615 YYIPHTLDKI

-651 AFNNKV
+651 PFNNKV
-657 GFIEQYISPLKTN
+657 GFIERYISHLKTN
-670 FHKNQ
+670 FHKDQ
-675 KFDDNKTLLKLAV
+675 KFDDNKILLKLAV
-688 YVIENLKDTLLKE
+688 YIVENLKDTLLKE
-701 QNEPSVSALELKEF
+701 QDKYEVSALELKEF

-722 STSEWEKDVPPYEWL
+722 SASEWEKNIPFYEWL

-745 DSDLERE
+745 DSDLERK
-752 FLGFI
+752 FLDFI
-757 NDHKEL
+757 NKNKEIL
-763 LNKKFKEWCVLRND
+763 DKKFKEWCVLRND
-777 HFTELKV
+777 HFAELKV

-797 EPDFILFAQTHEDGF
+797 EPDFILFAQTHEDEF

-824 HLEPSNAWKKE
+824 HLEPSSAWKKE
-835 FLGMLEN
+835 FLETLEN

-854 KGLPFFTLHNREV
+854 KGLPFFTLHNKEAV
-867 NDEFQTAFHQTFK
+867 NSEFTTAFNQTFK

>member
-1 MLKLKLYLILIQSF
+1 MQDLFTQ
-15 AYTLKI
+15 
-21 NPKTLRYNSLN
+21 N
-32 FSLKGFHARFIRIC
+32 
-46 YPPPPQSAI
+46 YPPPPQSTI
-55 KHRTPNNEEIE
+55 KDRTPNNASNNGEIE

-71 TSNLKKELRDYQKQ
+71 TSNLKNELRNYQKQ
-85 AIYSYLEKRQFNP
+85 AINNYLEKRQSSPF
-98 TQKHFMF
+98 QKHFMF

-131 FIFFVNSASILE
+131 FIFFVNSTSILE

-152 ASSKY
+152 VSSKY

-170 EIKSINNLNESH
+170 EIKSINNLNESQTS
-182 NNAINIYFSTIQ
+182 AINIYFSTIQ
-194 GLFSLFTRAK
+194 GLFSLFTKAK
-204 ENAITLEDLKD
+204 ENAISIEDLKD

-230 ETKKKLNDSEASE
+230 ETKKKLSDAESSE

-276 KEKYENLK
+276 KDKYKNLK
-284 AFTYTLK
+284 VITYTLK

-325 KELLAQHHN
+325 KELLAQHHH

-349 EESRKNQE
+349 EDSKENQE
-357 RFNTFL
+357 RFNAFL
-363 ENLNPLDL
+363 ENLSPLDL

-379 NAFFKAAKSFFD
+379 NAFFKDAKNFFD
-391 EKNYAPNL
+391 KQHYTPNL
-399 VALLQNKF
+399 AALLQTKF
-407 KESVQINTNNEKE
+407 KKSVQINTNNEKE
-420 LEKGMLLLNSLEDR
+420 LEKSMFLLNSLEDR
-434 DNPKRV
+434 QNPKRV

-460 RLKNKANQKDTI
+460 RLKNKASQKDTT

-487 SYNDF
+487 SYNDL
-492 KPSCIEFYQRKF
+492 KPSSIEFYQRKF

-530 KKELQE
+530 KKELQD
-536 LGLGFIEKE
+536 LGLGFVEKQ
-545 KEKTTI
+545 TI

-560 CYYASNTKDKKKN
+560 CYYASNTKNKNKN
-573 LFNMDYSDP
+573 LFNKDYTDP
-582 VEVKLKSL
+582 VGVKLQSL

-609 NKGDRT
+609 NKGDTT
-615 YYMTHALNKI
+615 YYIPHTLDKI

-657 GFIEQYISPLKTN
+657 GFIERYISPLKTN

-675 KFDDNKTLLKLAV
+675 KFDDNKILLKFAV
-688 YVIENLKDTLLKE
+688 YIIENLKDTLLKE
-701 QNEPSVSALELKEF
+701 QDKYDVSALELKEF
-715 ETHNKSL
+715 ETHNRSL
-722 STSEWEKDVPPYEWL
+722 SASELEKDIPLYEWL

-745 DSDLERE
+745 DSDLERG
-752 FLGFI
+752 FLDFI
-757 NDHKEL
+757 NDHKEIL
-763 LNKKFKEWCVLRND
+763 DKKFKEWCVLRND

-784 FCNIEGPFYAQGF
+784 FCNIENSPYYAQGF
-797 EPDFILFAQTHEDGF
+797 EPDFILFAQTHSDEF

-824 HLEPSNAWKKE
+824 HLKHSNAWKEE
-835 FLGMLEN
+835 FLEMLEN
-842 ATLKSHNKKLHL
+842 AALKSHNKKLDL
-854 KGLPFFTLHNREV
+854 KGLPFFTLHNKV
-867 NDEFQTAFHQTFK
+867 ANDEFTTAFHQIFK
-880 DKEC
+880 DQKC

>member
-1 MLKLKLYLILIQSF
+1 M
-15 AYTLKI
+15 
-21 NPKTLRYNSLN
+21 
-32 FSLKGFHARFIRIC
+32 
-46 YPPPPQSAI
+46 
-55 KHRTPNNEEIE
+55 PNNGEIE

-71 TSNLKKELRDYQKQ
+71 TSNLKNELRDYQKQ
-85 AIYSYLEKRQFNP
+85 AINNYLEKRQSNP
-98 TQKHFMF
+98 FQKHFMF

-131 FIFFVNSASILE
+131 FIFFVNSTSILE

-152 ASSKY
+152 VSSKY
-157 LFSENININDENT
+157 LFSENITINDENT
-170 EIKSINNLNESH
+170 EIKSINHLNESQTS
-182 NNAINIYFSTIQ
+182 AINIYFSTIQ
-194 GLFSLFTRAK
+194 GLFSLFTKVK
-204 ENAITLEDLKD
+204 ENAISIEDLKD

-230 ETKKKLNDSEASE
+230 ETKKKLSDAESNE
-243 KRNWESVVKLALEQN
+243 KHNWESVVKLALEQN

-276 KEKYENLK
+276 KDKYKNLK
-284 AFTYTLK
+284 VITYTLK

-349 EESRKNQE
+349 EDSKENQE
-357 RFNTFL
+357 RFNAFL
-363 ENLNPLDL
+363 ENLSPLDL

-379 NAFFKAAKSFFD
+379 NAFFKDAKNFFD
-391 EKNYAPNL
+391 KQHYTPNL
-399 VALLQNKF
+399 AALLQTKF
-407 KESVQINTNNEKE
+407 KKSVQINTNNEKE
-420 LEKGMLLLNSLEDR
+420 LEKSMLLLNSLEDR
-434 DNPKRV
+434 QNPKRV

-460 RLKNKANQKDTI
+460 RLKNKASQKDTT

-487 SYNDF
+487 SYNDL
-492 KPSCIEFYQRKF
+492 KSSSIEFYQRKF
-504 DLFNPLSA
+504 DLFNPLST

-530 KKELQE
+530 NNELQD
-536 LGLGFIEKE
+536 LGLGFVNEKQ
-545 KEKTTI
+545 TI
-551 PLTPTKRFK
+551 PLTPTKHFK
-560 CYYASNTKDKKKN
+560 CYYASNTKNKKKN
-573 LFNMDYSDP
+573 LFNKDYTDH
-582 VEVKLKSL
+582 VKVKLQSL
-590 HVPLFAFGVRE
+590 HVPLFALGVRE

-609 NKGDRT
+609 NKGDTT
-615 YYMTHALNKI
+615 YYIPHTLDKI
-625 PLNYF
+625 PINYF

-657 GFIEQYISPLKTN
+657 GFIERYISPLKTN

-675 KFDDNKTLLKLAV
+675 KFDDNKNLLKLAV
-688 YVIENLKDTLLKE
+688 YIIENLKDTLLKE
-701 QNEPSVSALELKEF
+701 QDKYDVSALELKEF
-715 ETHNKSL
+715 ETHNRSL
-722 STSEWEKDVPPYEWL
+722 IASEFEKDIPLYEWL

-745 DSDLERE
+745 DSDLERG
-752 FLGFI
+752 FLDFI
-757 NDHKEL
+757 NDHKEVL
-763 LNKKFKEWCVLRND
+763 DKKFKEWCVLRND

-784 FCNIEGPFYAQGF
+784 FCNIENSPYYAQGF
-797 EPDFILFAQTHEDGF
+797 EPDFILFAQTHSDEF

-824 HLEPSNAWKKE
+824 HLKPSNAWKEE
-835 FLGMLEN
+835 FLEMLEN
-842 ATLKSHNKKLHL
+842 AALKSHNKKLDL
-854 KGLPFFTLHNREV
+854 KGLPFFTLHNKV
-867 NDEFQTAFHQTFK
+867 ANDEFTTAFHQIFK
-880 DKEC
+880 DQEC